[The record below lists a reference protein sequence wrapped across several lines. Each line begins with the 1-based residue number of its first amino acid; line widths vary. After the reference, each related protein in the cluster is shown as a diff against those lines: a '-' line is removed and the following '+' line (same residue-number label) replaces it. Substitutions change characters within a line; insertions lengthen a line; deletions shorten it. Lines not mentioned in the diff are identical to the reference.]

1 MNKNRYRV
9 VFNRA
14 RGALMVV
21 QENGR
26 ASHGSGSRDASAGVV
41 PAWLSLSPFALRH
54 VALAVLVAAGVV
66 PIWVNAQVVAGGA
79 HAPSVIQTQNGLQQV
94 NINRPGAS
102 GVSMNTYN
110 QFDVPKPG
118 IILNNSPINVQTQL
132 GGIIGGNP
140 NFQAGDAARLIV
152 NQVNSNNPSFIR
164 GKVEIGGAAAQLVI
178 ANQAG
183 LVVDGGGFLNTSR
196 ATLTTGNPN
205 FGPDGSLT
213 GFNVN
218 QGLISVVGAGL
229 DTANVDQVDLLARA
243 VQINAK
249 AYAKTL
255 NVVAGSNQVDYNTLN
270 ATPIAANGP
279 APTIAIDV
287 SQLGGMYANRVFLV
301 SSENGVGVAN
311 AGDIAAQAGDLTLQA
326 NGRLVLS
333 GHTNAAGNMSLSASG
348 GIQNSGVTYGK
359 QSVTITT
366 GADLTNSGALTAQ
379 QNLTANVGSLNST
392 GTLGA
397 GINVDSTVGTSGD
410 LNVTSSGQ
418 LTATGTNSAAGNAT
432 FTGSGVNLS
441 NSATAANGN
450 LALSATAGDMN
461 LAGSTV
467 SAKGAVNAQAS
478 GTVINDRGNLSSGA
492 GMTLGGGSLSNQGG
506 RANSQGP
513 LSVQM
518 AGTVSNQNGMLSSQ
532 STADVRG
539 SAIQNNAGLIQSAG
553 KQTIAGASIDNS
565 AGRLISLNADGLSVT
580 ATGALTN
587 AAGANVSGDPGGV
600 IGGKGDVTVQGN
612 TVTNSGSMS
621 ADANLHVIGQ
631 SVDNGNGA
639 LHAGQTTTVDAGN
652 HLSNAGG
659 RVEGQSAVLNGATL
673 DNSQGTVNAATVSL
687 NGTTLLNHG
696 GTVTQTGT
704 GPMTVAITDTLDN
717 SNNGLIQT
725 RSTDLSLTSTT
736 LINDN
741 GGTITHVGPGTL
753 TVGNGS
759 GTVSNKAGAI
769 ASNGRTVLQGKTIDN
784 SAGSAS
790 GQTGLSVNAA
800 DPITNLGGKL
810 TSNANVDVT
819 AGGALVN
826 DGGELGSKTAATTI
840 HSASLSNLNGKI
852 VSPTLTATVAG
863 LLDNSQNGDFE
874 ANQLALTA
882 ANLKNQGGHIS
893 QWQSGPTTLAVS
905 GTLDNSNGGV
915 IQTNST
921 DLTLAPA
928 VLDNSKG
935 TITHGG
941 TGTLTLTPGNGAGAL
956 QNTGGT
962 IGTNGQAIVK
972 AGSLDNG
979 SGVIAAKLG
988 LSATIAGAMNNTQG
1002 LMRSNAALSIIS
1014 NGALSNHQG
1023 HIEAG
1028 TPGDTSTLSIQAASI
1043 DNTDGAVHDFG
1054 TGKMTVQGG
1063 SQIVNSHAGG
1073 VDGMG
1078 QMTGQGDVTIG
1089 AASISNTQ
1097 GGQLMG
1103 ANLLIQ
1109 GATLD
1114 NSGGQVGNVANATG
1128 DVNVAMSGAVT
1139 NTNGSITSTRDL
1151 SVAASTLLGG
1161 GAYSAARDAAINLQ
1175 GDFTTTPQTQFN
1187 IGRDLTFTLP
1197 GTFANSANLQSVHN
1211 LTVNAGNIVNTG
1223 AMTAGS
1229 LLSTHSGDLT
1239 NYGAMVGGS
1248 VAIQASGTVS
1258 NLGPVALIGASDTSG
1273 LLEIVA
1279 HDIENRDDT
1288 TLGDSMPTTT
1298 IFGLGKVALAG
1309 GKDANG
1315 NYTNAAL
1322 INNSSAAIQ
1331 SGASM
1336 ELHAD
1341 KVTNTRRV
1349 MQTSGNTSQVDPALL
1364 QQLGISMS
1372 GCAAYYIAACSG
1384 QDVHWINLFHD
1395 PNYPDYDPAPIIA
1408 ALKLQPGGVFTVPPN
1423 GGQWNSGYQYTTYEG
1438 KATANTVTK
1447 LSPGAQIA
1455 SGGDL
1460 DASTV
1465 KTFQN
1470 YWSSVTAAG
1479 NIKQPA
1485 SLDMDG
1491 WGATGQQAPGVTVVY
1506 SGYYHYNNYDNSEH
1520 NWTLP
1525 FGDKPFVGGPGG
1537 YTQAAPADVRQY
1549 SLPDYRSTWGA
1560 NGTISGNGVS
1570 VNNTAANATIP
1581 SLGLLPGQA
1590 VPGLTIGT
1598 VSGNASGT
1606 QSGAAAI
1613 KGGTPTW
1620 VDPVIASATAV
1631 NVLSNL
1637 TIPQGGLYRP
1647 NSAPN
1652 PTYLIETNP
1661 AFTRMNNFLSS
1672 DYYLNQI
1679 GVNPLTTEKR
1689 LGDGFYEQQLV
1700 RNQVTQLTGKAVLGP
1715 YTDLQGMYQS
1725 LMLAGAELSKSLN
1738 LPLGMSLSAQQVAA
1752 LTTNVIIMQTET
1764 VGGQQVLVPVVY
1776 LAKADQQNA
1785 NGPLITAGNID
1796 LKNTQ
1801 VFTNS
1806 GTVKADTTLALQGKQ
1821 IDSAFGALQSGG
1833 LTSLDTTG
1841 NVDLTSANVKAGSL
1855 DLNAGNKLILDTA
1868 TQTTHQVSRD
1878 GATSDKTTLG
1888 PAANLN
1894 VAGDAS
1900 IKTGGDFQQNAGNL
1914 NVGGNLNA
1922 NIGGNWNLGVQQ
1934 TGEHKV
1940 VQRANGVSDTD
1951 LNSATGST
1959 ANVGGKS
1966 AIGVGGDLTAQG
1978 ARLDFGQG
1986 GTVAAK
1992 GNVTFGAASTTST
2005 INANS
2010 SGDQG
2015 NRSYAETRHGSD
2027 QALTGTTVKGGDTL
2041 NVVSGKDINVI
2052 GSTIDLKKGD
2062 ANLLA
2067 AGDVNVGAATET
2079 HVYNSRETHSRS
2091 GVVSGTKIASSQDAT
2106 STVANGSLISAD
2118 GVSIGSGKDINVQG
2132 STVVGTHDVALNAA
2146 HDVNITTSQD
2156 TSQSST
2162 TYQEQHS
2169 GLMSGGGLSFSV
2181 GNSKLAQQNQSSS
2194 VTNNASMVGSVDGNL
2209 TVNAGNTL
2217 HVKGSDLVAG
2227 KDVTGTAANIV
2238 VDSATDT
2245 THQAQQQQTSKS
2257 GLTVGLSGSVG
2268 DAINNAISETQ
2279 AARESAKDSNG
2290 RASALHSIAAAGDVA
2305 FGGLGAKALLDGAKG
2320 PQAPSIGV
2328 QVSVGSSHSSMQSS
2342 EDQTIQRGSSIN
2354 AGGNAK
2360 LIATGNGTPKDGNI
2374 TIAGSNVNAANVA
2387 LVANNQVNLVNTT
2400 DTDKTQSSNSSSG
2413 SSVGVSI
2420 GTNGIGVSA
2429 SMQRAHGDGNSDA
2442 AIQNNTHINASQTAT
2457 IVSGGDTNVIGA
2469 NVNANKVVADVGGN
2483 LNVAS
2488 VQDTTVSAAHQS
2500 SAGGGFTISQTGGGA
2515 SFSAQNGH
2523 ADGNY
2528 AGVKE
2533 QAGIQAGSGGFD
2545 VTVKGNTDLKGA
2557 YIGSTADASKNS
2569 LTTGTLTTSDIENHS
2584 HYSANSAGFSA
2595 GASVGVS
2602 TKAVG
2607 PSSVSGSGGVTP
2619 MVFQNDSGDQSATT
2633 KSAVSVGAINIT
2645 KPGEQTQD
2653 VANLNRDATNL
2664 NGTVSKTPDVQKMLS
2679 QQADT
2684 MNAAQAAG
2692 QTVSQGIGLYAD
2704 GKRKDAI
2711 DAAKAAYERGDLVA
2725 MQSYID
2731 QAKSWDEGGASRAGL
2746 QATGGALIGGL
2757 GGGSVLTAIGGAA
2770 GAGTSSLLA
2779 GQAEKI
2785 SKSVG
2790 DMTGSS
2796 LVGNIAANVAA
2807 TVGGA
2812 LVGGSAGA
2820 AMASNVEL
2828 YNAGNDPQKTDDRAT
2843 IAGLQGLLSRTA
2855 AMASD
2860 AKAGVWNGMVNVA
2873 GVIVNIPNGGPF
2885 ASPGDPGYVSLDG
2898 LKKPYKSGTSIGPD
2912 TEFLTPILATLGLG
2926 GKAAV
2931 GTDAGI
2937 TSADVATVGNG
2948 ALKNASGDLS
2958 AAANS
2963 ARNQPYGQGASASQ
2977 SPGTQGASSGSNI
2990 SASNGSSSPTT
3001 IVASNPVD
3009 LNAFDRLNVVDPA
3022 VGKFRPGEAGAAA
3035 ELENYLGGTL
3045 QRAPQGSSVDF
3056 VFSSGPNNG
3065 KTVDFMLTPDT
3076 VAQAAK
3082 INQFFDKNLN
3092 NFMNTLSDHAAAAD
3106 FVPLDSRF
3114 LSEANKTLLVKAI
3127 GNLPQKLQAKIILIK

>member
-26 ASHGSGSRDASAGVV
+26 ASHGSGSRDARAGVV

-432 FTGSGVNLS
+432 FTSSGVNLS

-450 LALSATAGDMN
+450 LALSATAGDVN

-621 ADANLHVIGQ
+621 ADATLHVIGQ

-800 DPITNLGGKL
+800 DSITNLGGKL

-882 ANLKNQGGHIS
+882 ANLKSQGGHIS

-1002 LMRSNAALSIIS
+1002 LMRSNAALSIIG

-1821 IDSAFGALQSGG
+1821 IDNAFGALQSGG

-1914 NVGGNLNA
+1914 SVGGNLNA

-1959 ANVGGKS
+1959 VNVGGKS

-2015 NRSYAETRHGSD
+2015 NRSYAETRHGAD

-2194 VTNNASMVGSVDGNL
+2194 VTNNASTVGSVDGNL

-2245 THQAQQQQTSKS
+2245 TRQAQQQQTSKS

-2528 AGVKE
+2528 AGVNE

-2545 VTVKGNTDLKGA
+2545 VTVRGNTDLKGA
-2557 YIGSTADASKNS
+2557 YIASTADASKNS

-2633 KSAVSVGAINIT
+2633 KSAVSAGTINIT

-2653 VANLNRDATNL
+2653 VANLNRDTTNL

-2692 QTVSQGIGLYAD
+2692 QTVSQAIGLYAD
-2704 GKRKDAI
+2704 HKR
-2711 DAAKAAYERGDLVA
+2711 DAALDAADKAYKAGDLA
-2725 MQSYID
+2725 GA
-2731 QAKSWDEGGASRAGL
+2731 QAALNEAKGWMEGGASRAEL
-2746 QATGGALIGGL
+2746 QMGGGALIGGL
-2757 GGGSVLTAIGGAA
+2757 GGGSALTAIGGAA
-2770 GAGTSSLLA
+2770 GAGMSSLLA
-2779 GQAEKI
+2779 NQAEKI

-2790 DMTGSS
+2790 DTTGSS

-2820 AMASNVEL
+2820 AMASNVQL
-2828 YNAGNDPQKTDDRAT
+2828 YNAGNDSNNQTSNDVFASLSKKVAQA
-2843 IAGLQGLLSRTA
+2843 IAMTA
-2855 AMASD
+2855 D
-2860 AKAGVWNGMVNVA
+2860 GKAGVWNGMVNVA
-2873 GVIVNIPNGGPF
+2873 GVIVNLPNGGPF

-2912 TEFLTPILATLGLG
+2912 AEFWTPVLATLGLG
-2926 GKAAV
+2926 GKAAA
-2931 GTDAGI
+2931 GTGATT
-2937 TSADVATVGNG
+2937 TSADAATVGNG
-2948 ALKNASGDLS
+2948 ALKTASGDLS
-2958 AAANS
+2958 AAGNA
-2963 ARNQPYGQGASASQ
+2963 ARTQPYGNGASASP
-2977 SPGTQGASSGSNI
+2977 SPGTATAGSSGANAQLPTANGGVAAAGTSSATNVGKVVI
-2990 SASNGSSSPTT
+2990 DGKIGGQLEARGWTQQEVQAVVNEGPVGTTMDNRSAGKTPDGLPRNDSASVYGSKSGY
-3001 IVASNPVD
+3001 VVVN
-3009 LNAFDRLNVVDPA
+3009 DRTGEVVQVSGKNDP
-3022 VGKFRPGEAGAAA
+3022 GWIP
-3035 ELENYLGGTL
+3035 
-3045 QRAPQGSSVDF
+3045 
-3056 VFSSGPNNG
+3056 
-3065 KTVDFMLTPDT
+3065 
-3076 VAQAAK
+3076 
-3082 INQFFDKNLN
+3082 
-3092 NFMNTLSDHAAAAD
+3092 
-3106 FVPLDSRF
+3106 DSR
-3114 LSEANKTLLVKAI
+3114 
-3127 GNLPQKLQAKIILIK
+3127 IKWK

>member
-450 LALSATAGDMN
+450 LALSATAGDVN

-478 GTVINDRGNLSSGA
+478 GTVVNDRGNLSSGA

-600 IGGKGDVTVQGN
+600 IGCKGDVTVQGN

-621 ADANLHVIGQ
+621 ADATLHVIGQ

-800 DPITNLGGKL
+800 DSITNLGGKL

-1002 LMRSNAALSIIS
+1002 LMRSNAALSIIG

-1914 NVGGNLNA
+1914 NVGGN
-1922 NIGGNWNLGVQQ
+1922 WNLGVQQ

-1959 ANVGGKS
+1959 VNVGGKS

-2027 QALTGTTVKGGDTL
+2027 QALTVTTVKGGDTL

-2194 VTNNASMVGSVDGNL
+2194 VTNNASTVGSVDGNL

-2227 KDVTGTAANIV
+2227 KDVTGMAANIV

-2257 GLTVGLSGSVG
+2257 GLTVGLSGSMG

-2528 AGVKE
+2528 AGVNE

-2545 VTVKGNTDLKGA
+2545 VTVRGNTDLKGA
-2557 YIGSTADASKNS
+2557 YIASTADASKNS

-2633 KSAVSVGAINIT
+2633 KSAVSAGTINIT

-2653 VANLNRDATNL
+2653 VANLNRDTTNL

-2692 QTVSQGIGLYAD
+2692 QTVSQAIGLYAD
-2704 GKRKDAI
+2704 HKR
-2711 DAAKAAYERGDLVA
+2711 DAALDAADKAYKAGDLA
-2725 MQSYID
+2725 GA
-2731 QAKSWDEGGASRAGL
+2731 QAALNEAKGWMEGGASRAEL
-2746 QATGGALIGGL
+2746 QMGGGALIGGL
-2757 GGGSVLTAIGGAA
+2757 GGGSALTAIGGAA
-2770 GAGTSSLLA
+2770 GAGMSSLLA
-2779 GQAEKI
+2779 NQAEKI

-2790 DMTGSS
+2790 DTTGSS

-2812 LVGGSAGA
+2812 LVGGSAGT
-2820 AMASNVEL
+2820 AMASNVQL
-2828 YNAGNDPQKTDDRAT
+2828 YNAGNDANNKDAQAKAT
-2843 IAGLQGLLSRTA
+2843 GLQGLINQA
-2855 AMASD
+2855 VA
-2860 AKAGVWNGMVNVA
+2860 AGVGAVNTVA
-2873 GVIVNIPNGGPF
+2873 GVRNAIGNAI
-2885 ASPGDPGYVSLDG
+2885 GD
-2898 LKKPYKSGTSIGPD
+2898 
-2912 TEFLTPILATLGLG
+2912 
-2926 GKAAV
+2926 AV
-2931 GTDAGI
+2931 D
-2937 TSADVATVGNG
+2937 
-2948 ALKNASGDLS
+2948 S
-2958 AAANS
+2958 AASQFGTLMKRDA
-2963 ARNQPYGQGASASQ
+2963 QDKMSQ
-2977 SPGTQGASSGSNI
+2977 SPAQLISQSVANGVNTVLGSKGGEPPIAGPGTVLVNSSMEQAANASLTGSRGAPSNAI
-2990 SASNGSSSPTT
+2990 LSNNGGDDANANANGATGNGPYSNLTDSSS
-3001 IVASNPVD
+3001 
-3009 LNAFDRLNVVDPA
+3009 
-3022 VGKFRPGEAGAAA
+3022 VGPGKNFTATQKKNIIEQNMA
-3035 ELENYLGGTL
+3035 
-3045 QRAPQGSSVDF
+3045 
-3056 VFSSGPNNG
+3056 NNG
-3065 KTVDFMLTPDT
+3065 GELR
-3076 VAQAAK
+3076 
-3082 INQFFDKNLN
+3082 
-3092 NFMNTLSDHAAAAD
+3092 SD
-3106 FVPLDSRF
+3106 LDG
-3114 LSEANKTLLVKAI
+3114 TLLVPASKS
-3127 GNLPQKLQAKIILIK
+3127 QKGVTPPPNEVQIDHIVAKNPADSSAPAGTNSYSNAQVLSREQNRDKSNKPPK

>member
-26 ASHGSGSRDASAGVV
+26 ASHGSGSRDARAGVV

-450 LALSATAGDMN
+450 LALSATAGDVN

-492 GMTLGGGSLSNQGG
+492 RMTLGGGSLSNQGG

-621 ADANLHVIGQ
+621 ADATLHVIGQ

-652 HLSNAGG
+652 HFSNAGG

-759 GTVSNKAGAI
+759 GTVSNKAGTI
-769 ASNGRTVLQGKTIDN
+769 ASNGQTVLQGKTIDN

-800 DPITNLGGKL
+800 DSITNLGGKL

-826 DGGELGSKTAATTI
+826 DGGELGSKTAATTM

-1175 GDFTTTPQTQFN
+1175 GDFTTPPQTQFN

-1821 IDSAFGALQSGG
+1821 IDNAFGALQSGG

-1914 NVGGNLNA
+1914 SVGGNLNA

-1959 ANVGGKS
+1959 VNVGGKS

-2194 VTNNASMVGSVDGNL
+2194 VTNNASTVGSVDGNL

-2633 KSAVSVGAINIT
+2633 KSAVSAGTINIT

-2653 VANLNRDATNL
+2653 VANLNRDTTNL
-2664 NGTVSKTPDVQKMLS
+2664 NGTVSKTPDVQNMLS

-2692 QTVSQGIGLYAD
+2692 QTVSQAIGLYAD
-2704 GKRKDAI
+2704 HKR
-2711 DAAKAAYERGDLVA
+2711 DAALDAADKAYKAGDLA
-2725 MQSYID
+2725 GA
-2731 QAKSWDEGGASRAGL
+2731 QAALNEAKGWMEGGASRAEL
-2746 QATGGALIGGL
+2746 QMGGGALIGGL
-2757 GGGSVLTAIGGAA
+2757 GGGSALTAIGGAA
-2770 GAGTSSLLA
+2770 GAGMSSLLA
-2779 GQAEKI
+2779 NQAEKI

-2790 DMTGSS
+2790 DTTGSS

-2820 AMASNVEL
+2820 AMASNVQL
-2828 YNAGNDPQKTDDRAT
+2828 YNAGNDSNNQTSNDVFASLSKKVAQA
-2843 IAGLQGLLSRTA
+2843 IAMTA
-2855 AMASD
+2855 D
-2860 AKAGVWNGMVNVA
+2860 GKAGVWNGMVNVA
-2873 GVIVNIPNGGPF
+2873 GVIVNLPNGGPF

-2912 TEFLTPILATLGLG
+2912 AEFWTPVLATLGLG
-2926 GKAAV
+2926 GKAAA
-2931 GTDAGI
+2931 GTGATT
-2937 TSADVATVGNG
+2937 TSADAATVGNG
-2948 ALKNASGDLS
+2948 ALKTASGDLS
-2958 AAANS
+2958 AAGNA
-2963 ARNQPYGQGASASQ
+2963 ARTQPYGNGASASP
-2977 SPGTQGASSGSNI
+2977 SPGTATAGSSGANAQLPTANGGVAAAGTSSATNVGKVVI
-2990 SASNGSSSPTT
+2990 DGKIGGQLEARGWTQQEVQAVVNEGPVGTTMDNRSAGKTPDGLPRNDSASVYGSKSGY
-3001 IVASNPVD
+3001 VVVN
-3009 LNAFDRLNVVDPA
+3009 DRTGEVVQVSGKNDP
-3022 VGKFRPGEAGAAA
+3022 GWIP
-3035 ELENYLGGTL
+3035 
-3045 QRAPQGSSVDF
+3045 
-3056 VFSSGPNNG
+3056 
-3065 KTVDFMLTPDT
+3065 
-3076 VAQAAK
+3076 
-3082 INQFFDKNLN
+3082 
-3092 NFMNTLSDHAAAAD
+3092 
-3106 FVPLDSRF
+3106 DSR
-3114 LSEANKTLLVKAI
+3114 
-3127 GNLPQKLQAKIILIK
+3127 IKWK

>member
-26 ASHGSGSRDASAGVV
+26 ASHGSGSRDARAGVV

-94 NINRPGAS
+94 NINRPGSS

-333 GHTNAAGNMSLSASG
+333 GHTNAASNMSLSASG

-450 LALSATAGDMN
+450 LALTATAGDVN

-800 DPITNLGGKL
+800 DSITNLGGKL

-1002 LMRSNAALSIIS
+1002 LMRSNAALSIIG

-1273 LLEIVA
+1273 LLEILA

-1288 TLGDSMPTTT
+1288 TLGDSMPTAT
-1298 IFGLGKVALAG
+1298 IFGLGKVTLAG
-1309 GKDANG
+1309 GKDASG

-1821 IDSAFGALQSGG
+1821 IDNAFGALQSGG

-1914 NVGGNLNA
+1914 SVGGNLNA

-1959 ANVGGKS
+1959 VNVGGKS

-2015 NRSYAETRHGSD
+2015 NRSYAETRHGAD

-2194 VTNNASMVGSVDGNL
+2194 VTNNASTVGSVDGNL

-2245 THQAQQQQTSKS
+2245 TRQAQQQQTSKS

-2528 AGVKE
+2528 AGVNE

-2545 VTVKGNTDLKGA
+2545 VTVRGNTDLKGA
-2557 YIGSTADASKNS
+2557 YIASTADASKNS

-2633 KSAVSVGAINIT
+2633 KSAVSAGTINIT

-2653 VANLNRDATNL
+2653 VANLNRDTTNL

-2692 QTVSQGIGLYAD
+2692 QTVSQAIGLYAD
-2704 GKRKDAI
+2704 HKR
-2711 DAAKAAYERGDLVA
+2711 DAALDAADKAYKAGDLA
-2725 MQSYID
+2725 GA
-2731 QAKSWDEGGASRAGL
+2731 QAALNEAKGWMEGGASRAEL
-2746 QATGGALIGGL
+2746 QMGGGALIGGL
-2757 GGGSVLTAIGGAA
+2757 GGGSALTAIGGAA
-2770 GAGTSSLLA
+2770 GAGMSSLLA
-2779 GQAEKI
+2779 NQAEKI

-2790 DMTGSS
+2790 DTTGSS

-2820 AMASNVEL
+2820 AMASNVQL
-2828 YNAGNDPQKTDDRAT
+2828 YNAGNDSNNQTSNDVFASLSKKVAQA
-2843 IAGLQGLLSRTA
+2843 IAMTA
-2855 AMASD
+2855 D
-2860 AKAGVWNGMVNVA
+2860 GKAGVWNGMVNVA
-2873 GVIVNIPNGGPF
+2873 GVIVNLPNGGPF

-2912 TEFLTPILATLGLG
+2912 AEFWTPVLATLGLG
-2926 GKAAV
+2926 GKAAA
-2931 GTDAGI
+2931 GTGATT
-2937 TSADVATVGNG
+2937 TSADAATVGNG
-2948 ALKNASGDLS
+2948 ALKTASGDLS
-2958 AAANS
+2958 AAGNA
-2963 ARNQPYGQGASASQ
+2963 ARTQPYGNGASASP
-2977 SPGTQGASSGSNI
+2977 SPGTATAGSSGANAQLPTANGGVAAAGTSSATNVGKVVI
-2990 SASNGSSSPTT
+2990 DGKIGGQLEARGWTQQEVQAVVNEGPVGTTMDNRSAGKTPDGLPRNDSASVYGSKSGY
-3001 IVASNPVD
+3001 VVVN
-3009 LNAFDRLNVVDPA
+3009 DRTGEVVQVSGKNDP
-3022 VGKFRPGEAGAAA
+3022 GWIP
-3035 ELENYLGGTL
+3035 
-3045 QRAPQGSSVDF
+3045 
-3056 VFSSGPNNG
+3056 
-3065 KTVDFMLTPDT
+3065 
-3076 VAQAAK
+3076 
-3082 INQFFDKNLN
+3082 
-3092 NFMNTLSDHAAAAD
+3092 
-3106 FVPLDSRF
+3106 DSR
-3114 LSEANKTLLVKAI
+3114 
-3127 GNLPQKLQAKIILIK
+3127 IKWK

>member
-26 ASHGSGSRDASAGVV
+26 ASHGSGSRDARAGVV

-432 FTGSGVNLS
+432 FTSSGVNLS

-450 LALSATAGDMN
+450 LALSATAGDVN

-621 ADANLHVIGQ
+621 ADATLHVIGQ

-800 DPITNLGGKL
+800 DSITNLGGKL

-1002 LMRSNAALSIIS
+1002 LMRSNAALSIIG

-1821 IDSAFGALQSGG
+1821 IDNAFGALQSGG
-1833 LTSLDTTG
+1833 LMSLDTTG

-1914 NVGGNLNA
+1914 SVGGNLNA

-1959 ANVGGKS
+1959 VNVGGKS

-2027 QALTGTTVKGGDTL
+2027 QALTVTTVKGGDTL

-2194 VTNNASMVGSVDGNL
+2194 VTNNASTVGSVDGNL

-2227 KDVTGTAANIV
+2227 KDVTGMAANIV

-2257 GLTVGLSGSVG
+2257 GLTVGLSGSMG

-2633 KSAVSVGAINIT
+2633 KSAVSAGTINIT

-2653 VANLNRDATNL
+2653 VANLNRDTTNL

-2692 QTVSQGIGLYAD
+2692 QTVSQAIGLYAD
-2704 GKRKDAI
+2704 HKR
-2711 DAAKAAYERGDLVA
+2711 DAALDAADKAYKAGDLA
-2725 MQSYID
+2725 GA
-2731 QAKSWDEGGASRAGL
+2731 QAALNEAKGWMEGGASRAEL
-2746 QATGGALIGGL
+2746 QMGGGALIGGL
-2757 GGGSVLTAIGGAA
+2757 GGGSALTAIGGAA

-2779 GQAEKI
+2779 NQAEKI

-2790 DMTGSS
+2790 DTTGSS

-2820 AMASNVEL
+2820 AMASNVQL
-2828 YNAGNDPQKTDDRAT
+2828 YNAGNDSNNQTSNDVFASLSKKVAQA
-2843 IAGLQGLLSRTA
+2843 IAMTA
-2855 AMASD
+2855 D
-2860 AKAGVWNGMVNVA
+2860 GKAGVWNGMVNVA
-2873 GVIVNIPNGGPF
+2873 GVIVNLPNGGPF

-2912 TEFLTPILATLGLG
+2912 AEFWTPVLATLGLG
-2926 GKAAV
+2926 GKAAA
-2931 GTDAGI
+2931 GTGATT
-2937 TSADVATVGNG
+2937 TSADAATVGNG
-2948 ALKNASGDLS
+2948 ALKTASGDLS
-2958 AAANS
+2958 AAGNA
-2963 ARNQPYGQGASASQ
+2963 ARTQPYGNGASASP
-2977 SPGTQGASSGSNI
+2977 SPGTATAGSSGANAQLPTANGGVAAAGTSSATNVGKVVI
-2990 SASNGSSSPTT
+2990 DGKIGGQLEARGWTQQEVQAVVNEGPVGTTMDNRSAGKTPDGLPRNDSASVYGSKSGY
-3001 IVASNPVD
+3001 VVVN
-3009 LNAFDRLNVVDPA
+3009 DRTGEVVQVSGKNDP
-3022 VGKFRPGEAGAAA
+3022 GWIP
-3035 ELENYLGGTL
+3035 
-3045 QRAPQGSSVDF
+3045 
-3056 VFSSGPNNG
+3056 
-3065 KTVDFMLTPDT
+3065 
-3076 VAQAAK
+3076 
-3082 INQFFDKNLN
+3082 
-3092 NFMNTLSDHAAAAD
+3092 
-3106 FVPLDSRF
+3106 DSR
-3114 LSEANKTLLVKAI
+3114 
-3127 GNLPQKLQAKIILIK
+3127 IKWK

>member
-26 ASHGSGSRDASAGVV
+26 ASHGSGSRDARAGVV

-450 LALSATAGDMN
+450 LALTATAGDVN

-478 GTVINDRGNLSSGA
+478 GTVVNDRGNLSSGA

-621 ADANLHVIGQ
+621 ADATLHVIGQ

-800 DPITNLGGKL
+800 DSITNLGGKL

-1372 GCAAYYIAACSG
+1372 GCAAYYIEACSG

-1821 IDSAFGALQSGG
+1821 IDNAFGALQSGG

-1914 NVGGNLNA
+1914 SVGGNLNA

-1959 ANVGGKS
+1959 VNVGGKS

-2027 QALTGTTVKGGDTL
+2027 QALTVTTVKGGDTL

-2194 VTNNASMVGSVDGNL
+2194 VTNNASTVGSVDGNL

-2227 KDVTGTAANIV
+2227 KDVTGMAANIV

-2257 GLTVGLSGSVG
+2257 GLTVGLSGSMG

-2528 AGVKE
+2528 AGVNE

-2557 YIGSTADASKNS
+2557 YIASTADASKNS

-2633 KSAVSVGAINIT
+2633 KSAVSAGTINIT

-2653 VANLNRDATNL
+2653 VANLNRDTTNL

-2692 QTVSQGIGLYAD
+2692 QTVSQAIGLYAD
-2704 GKRKDAI
+2704 HKR
-2711 DAAKAAYERGDLVA
+2711 DAALDAADKAYKAGDLA
-2725 MQSYID
+2725 GA
-2731 QAKSWDEGGASRAGL
+2731 QAALNEAKGWMEGGASRAEL
-2746 QATGGALIGGL
+2746 QMGGGALIGGL
-2757 GGGSVLTAIGGAA
+2757 GGGSALTAIGGAA

-2779 GQAEKI
+2779 NQAEKI

-2790 DMTGSS
+2790 DTTGSS

-2820 AMASNVEL
+2820 AMASNVQL
-2828 YNAGNDPQKTDDRAT
+2828 YNAGNDSNNQTSNDVFASLSKKVAQA
-2843 IAGLQGLLSRTA
+2843 IAMTA
-2855 AMASD
+2855 D
-2860 AKAGVWNGMVNVA
+2860 GKAGVWNGMVNVA
-2873 GVIVNIPNGGPF
+2873 GVIVNLPNGGPF

-2912 TEFLTPILATLGLG
+2912 AEFWTPVLATLGLG
-2926 GKAAV
+2926 GKAAA
-2931 GTDAGI
+2931 GTGATT
-2937 TSADVATVGNG
+2937 TSADAATVGNG
-2948 ALKNASGDLS
+2948 ALKTASGDLS
-2958 AAANS
+2958 AAGNA
-2963 ARNQPYGQGASASQ
+2963 ARTQPYGNGASASP
-2977 SPGTQGASSGSNI
+2977 SPGTATAGSSGANAQLPTANGGVAAAGTSSATNVGKVVI
-2990 SASNGSSSPTT
+2990 DGKIGGQLEARGWTQQEVQAVVNEGPVGTTMDNRSAGKTPDGLPRNDSASVYGSKSGY
-3001 IVASNPVD
+3001 VVVN
-3009 LNAFDRLNVVDPA
+3009 DRTGEVVQVSGKNDP
-3022 VGKFRPGEAGAAA
+3022 GWIP
-3035 ELENYLGGTL
+3035 
-3045 QRAPQGSSVDF
+3045 
-3056 VFSSGPNNG
+3056 
-3065 KTVDFMLTPDT
+3065 
-3076 VAQAAK
+3076 
-3082 INQFFDKNLN
+3082 
-3092 NFMNTLSDHAAAAD
+3092 
-3106 FVPLDSRF
+3106 DSR
-3114 LSEANKTLLVKAI
+3114 
-3127 GNLPQKLQAKIILIK
+3127 IKWK

>member
-366 GADLTNSGALTAQ
+366 GTDLTNSGALTAQ

-432 FTGSGVNLS
+432 FTGSGINLS

-450 LALSATAGDMN
+450 LALSATAGDVN

-753 TVGNGS
+753 MVGNGS

-800 DPITNLGGKL
+800 DSITNLGGKL

-1002 LMRSNAALSIIS
+1002 LMRSNAALSIIG

-1821 IDSAFGALQSGG
+1821 IDNAFGALQSGG

-1914 NVGGNLNA
+1914 SVGGNLNA

-1959 ANVGGKS
+1959 VNVGGKS

-2015 NRSYAETRHGSD
+2015 NRSYAETRHGAD

-2194 VTNNASMVGSVDGNL
+2194 VTNNASTVGSVDGNL

-2245 THQAQQQQTSKS
+2245 TRQAQQQQTSKS

-2528 AGVKE
+2528 AGVNE

-2545 VTVKGNTDLKGA
+2545 VTVRGNTDLKGA
-2557 YIGSTADASKNS
+2557 YIASTADASKNS

-2633 KSAVSVGAINIT
+2633 KSAVSAGTINIT

-2653 VANLNRDATNL
+2653 VANLNRDTTNL

-2692 QTVSQGIGLYAD
+2692 QTVSQAIGLYAD
-2704 GKRKDAI
+2704 HKR
-2711 DAAKAAYERGDLVA
+2711 DAALDAADKAYKAGDLA
-2725 MQSYID
+2725 GA
-2731 QAKSWDEGGASRAGL
+2731 QAALNEAKGWMEGGASRAEL
-2746 QATGGALIGGL
+2746 QMGGGALIGGL
-2757 GGGSVLTAIGGAA
+2757 GGGSALTAIGGAA
-2770 GAGTSSLLA
+2770 GAGMSSLLA
-2779 GQAEKI
+2779 NQAEKI

-2790 DMTGSS
+2790 DTTGSS

-2820 AMASNVEL
+2820 AMASNVQL
-2828 YNAGNDPQKTDDRAT
+2828 YNAGNDSNNQTSNDVFASLSKKVAQA
-2843 IAGLQGLLSRTA
+2843 IAMTA
-2855 AMASD
+2855 D
-2860 AKAGVWNGMVNVA
+2860 GKAGVWNGMVNVA
-2873 GVIVNIPNGGPF
+2873 GVIVNLPNGGPF

-2912 TEFLTPILATLGLG
+2912 AEFWTPVLATLGLG
-2926 GKAAV
+2926 GKAAA
-2931 GTDAGI
+2931 GTGATT
-2937 TSADVATVGNG
+2937 TSADAATVGNG
-2948 ALKNASGDLS
+2948 ALKTASGDLS
-2958 AAANS
+2958 AAGNA
-2963 ARNQPYGQGASASQ
+2963 ARTQPYGNGASASP
-2977 SPGTQGASSGSNI
+2977 SPGTATAGSSGANAQLPTANGGVAAAGTSSATNVGKVVI
-2990 SASNGSSSPTT
+2990 DGKIGGQLEARGWTQQEVQAVVNEGPVGTTMDNRSAGKTPDGLPRNDSASVYGSKSGY
-3001 IVASNPVD
+3001 VVVN
-3009 LNAFDRLNVVDPA
+3009 DRTGEVVQVSGKNDP
-3022 VGKFRPGEAGAAA
+3022 GWIP
-3035 ELENYLGGTL
+3035 
-3045 QRAPQGSSVDF
+3045 
-3056 VFSSGPNNG
+3056 
-3065 KTVDFMLTPDT
+3065 
-3076 VAQAAK
+3076 
-3082 INQFFDKNLN
+3082 
-3092 NFMNTLSDHAAAAD
+3092 
-3106 FVPLDSRF
+3106 DSR
-3114 LSEANKTLLVKAI
+3114 
-3127 GNLPQKLQAKIILIK
+3127 IKWK

>member
-94 NINRPGAS
+94 NINRPGSS

-450 LALSATAGDMN
+450 LALSATAGDVN

-478 GTVINDRGNLSSGA
+478 GTVVNDRGNLSSGA

-800 DPITNLGGKL
+800 DSITNLGGKL

-1002 LMRSNAALSIIS
+1002 LMRSNAALSIIG

-1821 IDSAFGALQSGG
+1821 IDNAFGALQSGG
-1833 LTSLDTTG
+1833 LMSLDTTG

-1914 NVGGNLNA
+1914 SVGGNLNA

-1959 ANVGGKS
+1959 VNVGGKS

-2027 QALTGTTVKGGDTL
+2027 QALTVTTVKGGDTL

-2194 VTNNASMVGSVDGNL
+2194 VTNNASTVGSVDGNL

-2227 KDVTGTAANIV
+2227 KDVTGMAANIV

-2257 GLTVGLSGSVG
+2257 GLTVGLSGSMG

-2633 KSAVSVGAINIT
+2633 KSAVSAGTINIT

-2653 VANLNRDATNL
+2653 VANLNRDTTNL

-2692 QTVSQGIGLYAD
+2692 QTVSQAIGLYAD
-2704 GKRKDAI
+2704 YKR
-2711 DAAKAAYERGDLVA
+2711 DAALDAADKAYKAGDLA
-2725 MQSYID
+2725 GA
-2731 QAKSWDEGGASRAGL
+2731 QAALNEAKGWMEGGASRAEL
-2746 QATGGALIGGL
+2746 QMGGGALIGGL
-2757 GGGSVLTAIGGAA
+2757 GGGSALTAIGGAA

-2779 GQAEKI
+2779 NQAEKI

-2790 DMTGSS
+2790 DTTGSS

-2820 AMASNVEL
+2820 AMASNVQL
-2828 YNAGNDPQKTDDRAT
+2828 YNAGNDSNNQTSNDVFASLSKKVAQA
-2843 IAGLQGLLSRTA
+2843 IAMTA
-2855 AMASD
+2855 D
-2860 AKAGVWNGMVNVA
+2860 GKAGVWNGMVNVA
-2873 GVIVNIPNGGPF
+2873 GVIVNLPNGGPF

-2912 TEFLTPILATLGLG
+2912 AEFWTPVLATLGLG
-2926 GKAAV
+2926 GKAAA
-2931 GTDAGI
+2931 GTGATT
-2937 TSADVATVGNG
+2937 TSADAATVGNG
-2948 ALKNASGDLS
+2948 ALKTASGDLS
-2958 AAANS
+2958 AAGNA
-2963 ARNQPYGQGASASQ
+2963 ARTQPYGNGASASP
-2977 SPGTQGASSGSNI
+2977 SPGTATAGSSGANAQLPTANGGVAAAGTSSATNVGKVVI
-2990 SASNGSSSPTT
+2990 DGKIGGQLEARGWTQQEVQAVVNEGPVGTTMDNRSAGKTPDGLPRNDSASVYGSKSGYVVVNDRTGEVVQVSGK
-3001 IVASNPVD
+3001 NDPVWI
-3009 LNAFDRLNVVDPA
+3009 P
-3022 VGKFRPGEAGAAA
+3022 
-3035 ELENYLGGTL
+3035 
-3045 QRAPQGSSVDF
+3045 
-3056 VFSSGPNNG
+3056 
-3065 KTVDFMLTPDT
+3065 
-3076 VAQAAK
+3076 
-3082 INQFFDKNLN
+3082 
-3092 NFMNTLSDHAAAAD
+3092 
-3106 FVPLDSRF
+3106 DSR
-3114 LSEANKTLLVKAI
+3114 
-3127 GNLPQKLQAKIILIK
+3127 IKWK

>member
-366 GADLTNSGALTAQ
+366 GTDLTNSGALTAQ

-397 GINVDSTVGTSGD
+397 GINVDSTVSTSGD

-432 FTGSGVNLS
+432 FTGSGINLS

-450 LALSATAGDMN
+450 LALSATAGDVN

-532 STADVRG
+532 STAHVRG

-753 TVGNGS
+753 MVGNGS

-800 DPITNLGGKL
+800 DSITNLGGKL

-1002 LMRSNAALSIIS
+1002 LMRSNAALSIIG

-1821 IDSAFGALQSGG
+1821 IDNAFGALQSGG

-1914 NVGGNLNA
+1914 SVGGNLNA

-1959 ANVGGKS
+1959 VNVGGKS

-2015 NRSYAETRHGSD
+2015 NRSYAETRHGAD

-2194 VTNNASMVGSVDGNL
+2194 VTNNASTVGSVDGNL

-2245 THQAQQQQTSKS
+2245 TRQAQQQQTSKS

-2528 AGVKE
+2528 AGVNE

-2545 VTVKGNTDLKGA
+2545 VTVRGNTDLKGA
-2557 YIGSTADASKNS
+2557 YIASTADASKNS

-2633 KSAVSVGAINIT
+2633 KSAVSAGTINIT

-2653 VANLNRDATNL
+2653 VANLNRDTTNL

-2692 QTVSQGIGLYAD
+2692 QTVSQAIGLYAD
-2704 GKRKDAI
+2704 HKR
-2711 DAAKAAYERGDLVA
+2711 DAALDAADKAYKAGDLA
-2725 MQSYID
+2725 GA
-2731 QAKSWDEGGASRAGL
+2731 QAALNEAKGWMEGGASRAEL
-2746 QATGGALIGGL
+2746 QMGGGALIGGL
-2757 GGGSVLTAIGGAA
+2757 GGGSALTAIGGAA
-2770 GAGTSSLLA
+2770 GAGMSSLLA
-2779 GQAEKI
+2779 NQAEKI

-2790 DMTGSS
+2790 DTTGSS

-2820 AMASNVEL
+2820 AMASNVQL
-2828 YNAGNDPQKTDDRAT
+2828 YNAGNDSNNQTSNDVFASLSKKVAQA
-2843 IAGLQGLLSRTA
+2843 IAMTA
-2855 AMASD
+2855 D
-2860 AKAGVWNGMVNVA
+2860 GKAGVWNGMVNVA
-2873 GVIVNIPNGGPF
+2873 GVIVNLPNGGPF

-2912 TEFLTPILATLGLG
+2912 AEFWTPVLATLGLG
-2926 GKAAV
+2926 GKAAA
-2931 GTDAGI
+2931 GTGATT
-2937 TSADVATVGNG
+2937 TSADAATVGNG
-2948 ALKNASGDLS
+2948 ALKTASGDLS
-2958 AAANS
+2958 AAGNA
-2963 ARNQPYGQGASASQ
+2963 ARTQPYGNGASASP
-2977 SPGTQGASSGSNI
+2977 SPGTATAGSSGANAQLPTANGGVAAAGTSSATNVGKVVI
-2990 SASNGSSSPTT
+2990 DGKIGGQLEARGWTQQEVQAVVNEGPVGTTMDNRSAGKTPDGLPRNDSASVYGSKSGY
-3001 IVASNPVD
+3001 VVVN
-3009 LNAFDRLNVVDPA
+3009 DRTGEVVQVSGKNDP
-3022 VGKFRPGEAGAAA
+3022 GWIP
-3035 ELENYLGGTL
+3035 
-3045 QRAPQGSSVDF
+3045 
-3056 VFSSGPNNG
+3056 
-3065 KTVDFMLTPDT
+3065 
-3076 VAQAAK
+3076 
-3082 INQFFDKNLN
+3082 
-3092 NFMNTLSDHAAAAD
+3092 
-3106 FVPLDSRF
+3106 DSR
-3114 LSEANKTLLVKAI
+3114 
-3127 GNLPQKLQAKIILIK
+3127 IKWK

>member
-26 ASHGSGSRDASAGVV
+26 ASHGSGSRDARAGVV

-359 QSVTITT
+359 QSVTINT
-366 GADLTNSGALTAQ
+366 GADLINSGALTAQ

-397 GINVDSTVGTSGD
+397 GINADSTVGTSGD
-410 LNVTSSGQ
+410 LSVTGSGQ
-418 LTATGTNSAAGNAT
+418 VTATGTNSAAGNTT
-432 FTGSGVNLS
+432 FTGSGVDLS

-450 LALSATAGDMN
+450 LSVTATAGDAN

-467 SAKGAVNAQAS
+467 SAKGAVKAS
-478 GTVINDRGNLSSGA
+478 ATGTVINDQGNLSSGSD
-492 GMTLGGGSLSNQGG
+492 MTLSGGNLSNQGG

-565 AGRLISLNADGLSVT
+565 AGRLISLNADGLSVM

-587 AAGANVSGDPGGV
+587 AVGANVSGDPGGV

-621 ADANLHVIGQ
+621 ADANLRVIGQ
-631 SVDNGNGA
+631 RVDNGNGT

-652 HLSNAGG
+652 HFSNAGG
-659 RVEGQSAVLNGATL
+659 RVEGQSAVLNGTTL
-673 DNSQGTVNAATVSL
+673 DNSQGTVNATAVSL
-687 NGTTLLNHG
+687 NGSTLLNHG

-725 RSTDLSLTSTT
+725 RSTDLSLTPAA

-741 GGTITHVGPGTL
+741 GGTITHVGTGTL

-759 GTVSNKAGAI
+759 GTISNKAGTI
-769 ASNGRTVLQGKTIDN
+769 ASNGQTVLQGKTIDN

-790 GQTGLSVNAA
+790 GQTGLSVNAS
-800 DPITNLGGKL
+800 DSITNLSGKL

-826 DGGELGSKTAATTI
+826 DGGELGSKTATTTI
-840 HSASLSNLNGKI
+840 HSASLSNLSGKI
-852 VSPTLTATVAG
+852 ASPTLTATVAG
-863 LLDNSQNGDFE
+863 LIDNSQNGDIE
-874 ANQLALTA
+874 GNQLALTA

-956 QNTGGT
+956 QNIGGT

-972 AGSLDNG
+972 TGSLDNG

-1821 IDSAFGALQSGG
+1821 IDNAFGALQSGG
-1833 LTSLDTTG
+1833 LMSLDTTG

-1959 ANVGGKS
+1959 VNVGGKS

-2015 NRSYAETRHGSD
+2015 NRSYAETRHGAD

-2052 GSTIDLKKGD
+2052 GSTIGLKKGD

-2194 VTNNASMVGSVDGNL
+2194 VTNNASTVGSVDGNL

-2245 THQAQQQQTSKS
+2245 TRQAQQQQTSKS

-2528 AGVKE
+2528 AGVNE

-2557 YIGSTADASKNS
+2557 YIASTADASKNS

-2633 KSAVSVGAINIT
+2633 KSAVSAGTINIT

-2653 VANLNRDATNL
+2653 VANLNRDTTNL
-2664 NGTVSKTPDVQKMLS
+2664 NGTVSKTPDVQNMLS

-2692 QTVSQGIGLYAD
+2692 QTVSQAIGLYAD
-2704 GKRKDAI
+2704 HKR
-2711 DAAKAAYERGDLVA
+2711 DAALDAADKAYKAGDLA
-2725 MQSYID
+2725 GA
-2731 QAKSWDEGGASRAGL
+2731 QAALNEAKGWMEGGASRAEL
-2746 QATGGALIGGL
+2746 QMGGGALIGGL
-2757 GGGSVLTAIGGAA
+2757 GGGSALTAIGGAA
-2770 GAGTSSLLA
+2770 GAGMSSLLA
-2779 GQAEKI
+2779 NQAEKI

-2790 DMTGSS
+2790 DTTGSS

-2820 AMASNVEL
+2820 AMASNVQL
-2828 YNAGNDPQKTDDRAT
+2828 YNAGNDSNNQTSNDVFASLSKKVAQA
-2843 IAGLQGLLSRTA
+2843 IAMTA
-2855 AMASD
+2855 D
-2860 AKAGVWNGMVNVA
+2860 GKAGVWNGMVNVA
-2873 GVIVNIPNGGPF
+2873 GVIVNLPNGGPF

-2912 TEFLTPILATLGLG
+2912 AEFWTPVLATLGLG
-2926 GKAAV
+2926 GKAAA
-2931 GTDAGI
+2931 GTGATT
-2937 TSADVATVGNG
+2937 TSADAATVGNG
-2948 ALKNASGDLS
+2948 ALKTASGDLS
-2958 AAANS
+2958 AAGNA
-2963 ARNQPYGQGASASQ
+2963 ARTQPYGNGASASP
-2977 SPGTQGASSGSNI
+2977 SPGTATAGSSGANAQLPTANGGVAAAGTSSATNVGKVVI
-2990 SASNGSSSPTT
+2990 DGKIGGQLEARGWTQQEVQAVVNEGPVGTTMDNRSAGKTPDGLPRNDSASVYGSKSGY
-3001 IVASNPVD
+3001 VVVN
-3009 LNAFDRLNVVDPA
+3009 DRTGEVVQVSGKNDP
-3022 VGKFRPGEAGAAA
+3022 GWIP
-3035 ELENYLGGTL
+3035 
-3045 QRAPQGSSVDF
+3045 
-3056 VFSSGPNNG
+3056 
-3065 KTVDFMLTPDT
+3065 
-3076 VAQAAK
+3076 
-3082 INQFFDKNLN
+3082 
-3092 NFMNTLSDHAAAAD
+3092 
-3106 FVPLDSRF
+3106 DSR
-3114 LSEANKTLLVKAI
+3114 
-3127 GNLPQKLQAKIILIK
+3127 IKWK

>member
-94 NINRPGAS
+94 NINRPGSS

-450 LALSATAGDMN
+450 LALTATAGDVN

-478 GTVINDRGNLSSGA
+478 GTVVNDRGNLSSGA

-800 DPITNLGGKL
+800 DSITNLGGKL

-1002 LMRSNAALSIIS
+1002 LMRSNAALSIIG

-1455 SGGDL
+1455 LGGDL

-1821 IDSAFGALQSGG
+1821 IDNAFGALQSGG
-1833 LTSLDTTG
+1833 LMSLDTTG

-1914 NVGGNLNA
+1914 SVGGNLNA

-1959 ANVGGKS
+1959 VNVGGKS

-2027 QALTGTTVKGGDTL
+2027 QALTVTTVKGGDTL

-2194 VTNNASMVGSVDGNL
+2194 VTNNASTVGSVDGNL

-2217 HVKGSDLVAG
+2217 HVQASDLVAG

-2245 THQAQQQQTSKS
+2245 THQSQQQQTSKS

-2387 LVANNQVNLVNTT
+2387 LIANNQVNLVNTT

-2633 KSAVSVGAINIT
+2633 KSAVSAGTINIT

-2692 QTVSQGIGLYAD
+2692 QTVSQAIGLYAD
-2704 GKRKDAI
+2704 YKR
-2711 DAAKAAYERGDLVA
+2711 DAALDAADKAYKAGDLA
-2725 MQSYID
+2725 GA
-2731 QAKSWDEGGASRAGL
+2731 QAALNEAKGWMEGGASRAEL
-2746 QATGGALIGGL
+2746 QMGGGALIGGL
-2757 GGGSVLTAIGGAA
+2757 GGGSALTAIGGAA

-2779 GQAEKI
+2779 NQAEKI

-2790 DMTGSS
+2790 DTTGSS

-2820 AMASNVEL
+2820 AMASNVQL
-2828 YNAGNDPQKTDDRAT
+2828 YNAGNDSNNQTSNDVFASLSKKVAQA
-2843 IAGLQGLLSRTA
+2843 IAMTA
-2855 AMASD
+2855 D
-2860 AKAGVWNGMVNVA
+2860 GKAGVWNGMVNVA
-2873 GVIVNIPNGGPF
+2873 GVIVNLPNGGPF

-2912 TEFLTPILATLGLG
+2912 AEFWTPVLATLGLG
-2926 GKAAV
+2926 GKAAA
-2931 GTDAGI
+2931 GTGATT
-2937 TSADVATVGNG
+2937 TSADAATVGNG
-2948 ALKNASGDLS
+2948 ALKTASGDLS
-2958 AAANS
+2958 AAGNA
-2963 ARNQPYGQGASASQ
+2963 ARTQPYGNGASASP
-2977 SPGTQGASSGSNI
+2977 SPGTATAGSSGANAQLPTANGGVAAAGTSSATNVGKVVI
-2990 SASNGSSSPTT
+2990 DGKIGGQLEARGWTQQEVQAVVNEGPVGTTMDNRSAGKTPDGLPRNDSASVYGSKSGYVVVNDRTGEVVQVSGK
-3001 IVASNPVD
+3001 NDPVWI
-3009 LNAFDRLNVVDPA
+3009 P
-3022 VGKFRPGEAGAAA
+3022 
-3035 ELENYLGGTL
+3035 
-3045 QRAPQGSSVDF
+3045 
-3056 VFSSGPNNG
+3056 
-3065 KTVDFMLTPDT
+3065 
-3076 VAQAAK
+3076 
-3082 INQFFDKNLN
+3082 
-3092 NFMNTLSDHAAAAD
+3092 
-3106 FVPLDSRF
+3106 DSR
-3114 LSEANKTLLVKAI
+3114 
-3127 GNLPQKLQAKIILIK
+3127 IKWK

>member
-366 GADLTNSGALTAQ
+366 GTDLTNSGALTAQ

-450 LALSATAGDMN
+450 LALTATAGDVN

-784 SAGSAS
+784 SAGSTS

-800 DPITNLGGKL
+800 DSITNLGGKL

-1821 IDSAFGALQSGG
+1821 IDNAFGALQSGG

-1914 NVGGNLNA
+1914 SVGGNLNA

-1959 ANVGGKS
+1959 VNVGGKS

-2015 NRSYAETRHGSD
+2015 NRSYAETRHGAD

-2194 VTNNASMVGSVDGNL
+2194 VTNNASTVGSVDGNL

-2245 THQAQQQQTSKS
+2245 TRQAQQQQTSKS

-2528 AGVKE
+2528 AGVNE

-2545 VTVKGNTDLKGA
+2545 VTVRGNTDLKGA
-2557 YIGSTADASKNS
+2557 YIASTADASKNS

-2633 KSAVSVGAINIT
+2633 KSAVSAGTINIT

-2653 VANLNRDATNL
+2653 VANLNRDTTNL

-2692 QTVSQGIGLYAD
+2692 QTVSQAIGLYAD
-2704 GKRKDAI
+2704 HKR
-2711 DAAKAAYERGDLVA
+2711 DAALDAADKAYKAGDLA
-2725 MQSYID
+2725 GA
-2731 QAKSWDEGGASRAGL
+2731 QAALNEAKGWMEGGASRAEL
-2746 QATGGALIGGL
+2746 QMGGGALIGGL
-2757 GGGSVLTAIGGAA
+2757 GGGSALTAIGGAA
-2770 GAGTSSLLA
+2770 GAGMSSLLA
-2779 GQAEKI
+2779 NQAEKI

-2790 DMTGSS
+2790 DTTGSS

-2820 AMASNVEL
+2820 AMASNVQL
-2828 YNAGNDPQKTDDRAT
+2828 YNAGNDSNNQTSNDVFASLSKKVAQA
-2843 IAGLQGLLSRTA
+2843 IAMTA
-2855 AMASD
+2855 D
-2860 AKAGVWNGMVNVA
+2860 GKAGVWNGMVNVA
-2873 GVIVNIPNGGPF
+2873 GVIVNLPNGGPF

-2912 TEFLTPILATLGLG
+2912 AEFWTPVLATLGLG
-2926 GKAAV
+2926 GKAAA
-2931 GTDAGI
+2931 GTGATT
-2937 TSADVATVGNG
+2937 TSADAATVGNG
-2948 ALKNASGDLS
+2948 ALKTASGDLS
-2958 AAANS
+2958 AAGNA
-2963 ARNQPYGQGASASQ
+2963 ARTQPYGNGASASP
-2977 SPGTQGASSGSNI
+2977 SPGTATAGSSGANAQLPTANGGVAAAGTSSATNVGKVVI
-2990 SASNGSSSPTT
+2990 DGKIGGQLEARGWTQQEVQAVVNEGPVGTTMDNRSAGKTPDGLPRNDSASVYGSKSGY
-3001 IVASNPVD
+3001 VVVN
-3009 LNAFDRLNVVDPA
+3009 DRTGEVVQVSGKNDP
-3022 VGKFRPGEAGAAA
+3022 GWIP
-3035 ELENYLGGTL
+3035 
-3045 QRAPQGSSVDF
+3045 
-3056 VFSSGPNNG
+3056 
-3065 KTVDFMLTPDT
+3065 
-3076 VAQAAK
+3076 
-3082 INQFFDKNLN
+3082 
-3092 NFMNTLSDHAAAAD
+3092 
-3106 FVPLDSRF
+3106 DSR
-3114 LSEANKTLLVKAI
+3114 
-3127 GNLPQKLQAKIILIK
+3127 IKWK

>member
-26 ASHGSGSRDASAGVV
+26 ASHGSGSRDARAGVV

-54 VALAVLVAAGVV
+54 VALAVLVAVGVV

-270 ATPIAANGP
+270 ATPIAANGS

-432 FTGSGVNLS
+432 FTSSGVNLS

-450 LALSATAGDMN
+450 LALSATAGDVN

-800 DPITNLGGKL
+800 DSITNLGGKL

-1821 IDSAFGALQSGG
+1821 IDNAFGALQSGG

-1888 PAANLN
+1888 PAANLK

-1914 NVGGNLNA
+1914 SVGGNLNA

-1959 ANVGGKS
+1959 VNVGGKS

-2194 VTNNASMVGSVDGNL
+2194 VTNNASTVGSVDGNL

-2633 KSAVSVGAINIT
+2633 KSAVSAGTINIT

-2653 VANLNRDATNL
+2653 VANLNRDTTNL

-2692 QTVSQGIGLYAD
+2692 QTVSQAIGLYAD
-2704 GKRKDAI
+2704 HKR
-2711 DAAKAAYERGDLVA
+2711 DAALDAADKAYKAGDLAGAQVA
-2725 MQSYID
+2725 LNE
-2731 QAKSWDEGGASRAGL
+2731 AKGWMEGGASRAEL
-2746 QATGGALIGGL
+2746 QMGGGALIGGL
-2757 GGGSVLTAIGGAA
+2757 GGGSALTAIGGAA

-2779 GQAEKI
+2779 NQAEKI

-2790 DMTGSS
+2790 DTTGSS

-2820 AMASNVEL
+2820 AMASNVQL
-2828 YNAGNDPQKTDDRAT
+2828 YNAGNDSNNQTSNDVFASLSKKVAQA
-2843 IAGLQGLLSRTA
+2843 IAMTA
-2855 AMASD
+2855 D
-2860 AKAGVWNGMVNVA
+2860 GKAGVWNGMVNVA
-2873 GVIVNIPNGGPF
+2873 GVIVNLPNGGPF

-2912 TEFLTPILATLGLG
+2912 AEFWTPVLATLGLG
-2926 GKAAV
+2926 GKAAA
-2931 GTDAGI
+2931 GTGATT
-2937 TSADVATVGNG
+2937 TSADAATVGNG
-2948 ALKNASGDLS
+2948 ALKTASGDLS
-2958 AAANS
+2958 AAGNA
-2963 ARNQPYGQGASASQ
+2963 ARTQPYGNGASASP
-2977 SPGTQGASSGSNI
+2977 SPGTATAGSSGANAQLPTANGGVAAAGTSSATNVGKVVI
-2990 SASNGSSSPTT
+2990 DGKIGGQLEARGWTQQEVQAVVNEGPVGTTMDNRSAGKTPDGLPRNDSASVYGSKSGY
-3001 IVASNPVD
+3001 VVVN
-3009 LNAFDRLNVVDPA
+3009 DRTGEVVQVSGKNDP
-3022 VGKFRPGEAGAAA
+3022 GWIP
-3035 ELENYLGGTL
+3035 
-3045 QRAPQGSSVDF
+3045 
-3056 VFSSGPNNG
+3056 
-3065 KTVDFMLTPDT
+3065 
-3076 VAQAAK
+3076 
-3082 INQFFDKNLN
+3082 
-3092 NFMNTLSDHAAAAD
+3092 
-3106 FVPLDSRF
+3106 DSR
-3114 LSEANKTLLVKAI
+3114 
-3127 GNLPQKLQAKIILIK
+3127 IKWK

>member
-94 NINRPGAS
+94 NINRPGSS

-450 LALSATAGDMN
+450 LALSATAGDVN

-800 DPITNLGGKL
+800 DSITNLGGKL

-1372 GCAAYYIAACSG
+1372 GCAAYYIEACSG

-1821 IDSAFGALQSGG
+1821 IDNAFGALQSGG

-1914 NVGGNLNA
+1914 SVGGNLNA

-1959 ANVGGKS
+1959 VNVGGKS

-2194 VTNNASMVGSVDGNL
+2194 VTNNASTIGSVDGNL

-2387 LVANNQVNLVNTT
+2387 LIANNQVNLVNTT

-2528 AGVKE
+2528 AGVNE

-2557 YIGSTADASKNS
+2557 YIASTADASKNS

-2633 KSAVSVGAINIT
+2633 KSAVSAGTINIT

-2653 VANLNRDATNL
+2653 VANLNRDTTNL

-2692 QTVSQGIGLYAD
+2692 QTVSQAIGLYAD
-2704 GKRKDAI
+2704 HKR
-2711 DAAKAAYERGDLVA
+2711 DAALDAADKAYKAGDLA
-2725 MQSYID
+2725 GA
-2731 QAKSWDEGGASRAGL
+2731 QAALNEAKGWMEGGASRAEL
-2746 QATGGALIGGL
+2746 QMGGGALIGGL
-2757 GGGSVLTAIGGAA
+2757 GGGSALTAIGGAA
-2770 GAGTSSLLA
+2770 GAGMSSLLA
-2779 GQAEKI
+2779 NQAEKI

-2790 DMTGSS
+2790 DTTGSS

-2820 AMASNVEL
+2820 AMASNVQL
-2828 YNAGNDPQKTDDRAT
+2828 YNAGNDSNNQTSNDVFASLSKKVAQA
-2843 IAGLQGLLSRTA
+2843 IAMTA
-2855 AMASD
+2855 D
-2860 AKAGVWNGMVNVA
+2860 GKAGVWNGMVNVA
-2873 GVIVNIPNGGPF
+2873 GVIVNLPNGGPF

-2912 TEFLTPILATLGLG
+2912 AEFWTPVLATLGLG
-2926 GKAAV
+2926 GKAAA
-2931 GTDAGI
+2931 GTGATT
-2937 TSADVATVGNG
+2937 TSADAATVGNG
-2948 ALKNASGDLS
+2948 ALKTASGDLS
-2958 AAANS
+2958 AAGNA
-2963 ARNQPYGQGASASQ
+2963 ARTQPYGNGASASP
-2977 SPGTQGASSGSNI
+2977 SPGTATAGSSGANAQLPTANGGVAAAGTSSATNVGKVVI
-2990 SASNGSSSPTT
+2990 DGKIGSQLEARGWTQQEVQAVVNEGPVGTTMDNRSAGKTPDGLPRNDSASVYGSKSGY
-3001 IVASNPVD
+3001 VVVN
-3009 LNAFDRLNVVDPA
+3009 DRTGEVVQVSGKNDP
-3022 VGKFRPGEAGAAA
+3022 GWIP
-3035 ELENYLGGTL
+3035 
-3045 QRAPQGSSVDF
+3045 
-3056 VFSSGPNNG
+3056 
-3065 KTVDFMLTPDT
+3065 
-3076 VAQAAK
+3076 
-3082 INQFFDKNLN
+3082 
-3092 NFMNTLSDHAAAAD
+3092 
-3106 FVPLDSRF
+3106 DSR
-3114 LSEANKTLLVKAI
+3114 
-3127 GNLPQKLQAKIILIK
+3127 IKWK

>member
-432 FTGSGVNLS
+432 FTSSGVNLS

-450 LALSATAGDMN
+450 LALSATAGDVN

-621 ADANLHVIGQ
+621 ADATLHVIGQ

-753 TVGNGS
+753 MVGNGS

-800 DPITNLGGKL
+800 DSITNLGGKL

-1002 LMRSNAALSIIS
+1002 LMRSNAALSIIG

-1821 IDSAFGALQSGG
+1821 IDNAFGALQSGG

-1914 NVGGNLNA
+1914 SVGGNLNA

-1959 ANVGGKS
+1959 VNVGGKS

-2015 NRSYAETRHGSD
+2015 NRSYAETRHGAD

-2194 VTNNASMVGSVDGNL
+2194 VTNNASTVGSVDGNL

-2245 THQAQQQQTSKS
+2245 TRQAQQQQTSKS

-2528 AGVKE
+2528 AGVNE

-2545 VTVKGNTDLKGA
+2545 VTVRGNTDLKGA
-2557 YIGSTADASKNS
+2557 YIASTADASKNS

-2633 KSAVSVGAINIT
+2633 KSAVSAGTINIT

-2653 VANLNRDATNL
+2653 VANLNRDTTNL

-2692 QTVSQGIGLYAD
+2692 QTVSQAIGLYAD
-2704 GKRKDAI
+2704 HKR
-2711 DAAKAAYERGDLVA
+2711 DAALDAADKAYKAGDLA
-2725 MQSYID
+2725 GA
-2731 QAKSWDEGGASRAGL
+2731 QAALNEAKGWMEGGASRAEL
-2746 QATGGALIGGL
+2746 QMGGGALIGGL
-2757 GGGSVLTAIGGAA
+2757 GGGSALTAIGGAA
-2770 GAGTSSLLA
+2770 GAGMSSLLA
-2779 GQAEKI
+2779 NQAEKI

-2790 DMTGSS
+2790 DTTGSS

-2820 AMASNVEL
+2820 AMASNVQL
-2828 YNAGNDPQKTDDRAT
+2828 YNAGNDSNNQTSNDVFASLSKKVAQA
-2843 IAGLQGLLSRTA
+2843 IAMTA
-2855 AMASD
+2855 D
-2860 AKAGVWNGMVNVA
+2860 GKAGVWNGMVNVA
-2873 GVIVNIPNGGPF
+2873 GVIVNLPNGGPF

-2912 TEFLTPILATLGLG
+2912 AEFWTPVLATLGLG
-2926 GKAAV
+2926 GKAAA
-2931 GTDAGI
+2931 GTGATT
-2937 TSADVATVGNG
+2937 TSADAATVGNG
-2948 ALKNASGDLS
+2948 ALKTASGDLS
-2958 AAANS
+2958 AAGNA
-2963 ARNQPYGQGASASQ
+2963 ARTQPYGNGASASP
-2977 SPGTQGASSGSNI
+2977 SPGTATAGSSGANAQLPTANGGVAAAGTSSATNVGKVVI
-2990 SASNGSSSPTT
+2990 DGKIGGQLEARGWTQQEVQAVVNEGPVGTTMDNRSAGKTPDGLPRNDSASVYGSKSGY
-3001 IVASNPVD
+3001 VVVN
-3009 LNAFDRLNVVDPA
+3009 DRTGEVVQVSGKNDP
-3022 VGKFRPGEAGAAA
+3022 GWIP
-3035 ELENYLGGTL
+3035 
-3045 QRAPQGSSVDF
+3045 
-3056 VFSSGPNNG
+3056 
-3065 KTVDFMLTPDT
+3065 
-3076 VAQAAK
+3076 
-3082 INQFFDKNLN
+3082 
-3092 NFMNTLSDHAAAAD
+3092 
-3106 FVPLDSRF
+3106 DSR
-3114 LSEANKTLLVKAI
+3114 
-3127 GNLPQKLQAKIILIK
+3127 IKWK

>member
-366 GADLTNSGALTAQ
+366 GTDLTNSGALTAQ

-397 GINVDSTVGTSGD
+397 GINVDSTVSTSGD

-432 FTGSGVNLS
+432 FTGSGINLS

-450 LALSATAGDMN
+450 LALSATAGDVN

-753 TVGNGS
+753 MVGNGS

-800 DPITNLGGKL
+800 DSITNLGGKL

-1002 LMRSNAALSIIS
+1002 LMRSNAALSIIG

-1336 ELHAD
+1336 ELYAD

-1821 IDSAFGALQSGG
+1821 IDNAFGALQSGG

-1914 NVGGNLNA
+1914 SVGGNLNA

-1959 ANVGGKS
+1959 VNVGGKS

-2015 NRSYAETRHGSD
+2015 NRSYAETRHGAD

-2194 VTNNASMVGSVDGNL
+2194 VTNNASTVGSVDGNL

-2245 THQAQQQQTSKS
+2245 TRQAQQQQTSKS

-2528 AGVKE
+2528 AGVNE

-2545 VTVKGNTDLKGA
+2545 VTVRGNTDLKGA
-2557 YIGSTADASKNS
+2557 YIASTADASKNS

-2633 KSAVSVGAINIT
+2633 KSAVSAGTINIT

-2653 VANLNRDATNL
+2653 VANLNRDTTNL

-2692 QTVSQGIGLYAD
+2692 QTVSQAIGLYAD
-2704 GKRKDAI
+2704 HKR
-2711 DAAKAAYERGDLVA
+2711 DAALDAADKAYKAGDLA
-2725 MQSYID
+2725 GA
-2731 QAKSWDEGGASRAGL
+2731 QAALNEAKGWMEGGASRAEL
-2746 QATGGALIGGL
+2746 QMGGGALIGGL
-2757 GGGSVLTAIGGAA
+2757 GGGSALTAIGGAA
-2770 GAGTSSLLA
+2770 GAGMSSLLA
-2779 GQAEKI
+2779 NQAEKI

-2790 DMTGSS
+2790 DTTGSS

-2820 AMASNVEL
+2820 AMASNVQL
-2828 YNAGNDPQKTDDRAT
+2828 YNAGNDSNNQTSNDVFASLSKKVAQA
-2843 IAGLQGLLSRTA
+2843 IAMTA
-2855 AMASD
+2855 D
-2860 AKAGVWNGMVNVA
+2860 GKAGVWNGMVNVA
-2873 GVIVNIPNGGPF
+2873 GVIVNLPNGGPF

-2912 TEFLTPILATLGLG
+2912 AEFWTPVLATLGLG
-2926 GKAAV
+2926 GKAAA
-2931 GTDAGI
+2931 GTGATT
-2937 TSADVATVGNG
+2937 TSADAATVGNG
-2948 ALKNASGDLS
+2948 ALKTASGDLS
-2958 AAANS
+2958 AAGNA
-2963 ARNQPYGQGASASQ
+2963 ARTQPYGNGASASP
-2977 SPGTQGASSGSNI
+2977 SPGTATAGSSGANAQLPTANGGVAAAGTSSATNVGKVVI
-2990 SASNGSSSPTT
+2990 DGKIGGQLEARGWTQQEVQAVVNEGPVGTTMDNRSAGKTPDGLPRNDSASVYGSKSGY
-3001 IVASNPVD
+3001 VVVN
-3009 LNAFDRLNVVDPA
+3009 DRTGEVVQVSGKNDP
-3022 VGKFRPGEAGAAA
+3022 GWIP
-3035 ELENYLGGTL
+3035 
-3045 QRAPQGSSVDF
+3045 
-3056 VFSSGPNNG
+3056 
-3065 KTVDFMLTPDT
+3065 
-3076 VAQAAK
+3076 
-3082 INQFFDKNLN
+3082 
-3092 NFMNTLSDHAAAAD
+3092 
-3106 FVPLDSRF
+3106 DSR
-3114 LSEANKTLLVKAI
+3114 
-3127 GNLPQKLQAKIILIK
+3127 IKWK

>member
-26 ASHGSGSRDASAGVV
+26 ASHGSGSRDARAGVV

-255 NVVAGSNQVDYNTLN
+255 NVVAGSNQVDYNTPN

-432 FTGSGVNLS
+432 FTGSGINLS

-450 LALSATAGDMN
+450 LALTATAGDVN

-800 DPITNLGGKL
+800 DSITNLGGKL

-1821 IDSAFGALQSGG
+1821 IDNAFGALQSGG

-1914 NVGGNLNA
+1914 SVGGNLNA

-1959 ANVGGKS
+1959 VNVGGKS

-2015 NRSYAETRHGSD
+2015 NRSYAETRHGAD

-2194 VTNNASMVGSVDGNL
+2194 VTNNASTIGSVDGNL

-2387 LVANNQVNLVNTT
+2387 LIANNQVNLVNTT

-2500 SAGGGFTISQTGGGA
+2500 SVGGGFTISQTGGGA

-2633 KSAVSVGAINIT
+2633 KSAVSAGTINIT

-2653 VANLNRDATNL
+2653 VANLNRDTTNL

-2692 QTVSQGIGLYAD
+2692 QTVSQAIGLYAD
-2704 GKRKDAI
+2704 HKR
-2711 DAAKAAYERGDLVA
+2711 DAALDAADKAYKAGDLA
-2725 MQSYID
+2725 GA
-2731 QAKSWDEGGASRAGL
+2731 QAALNEAKGWMEGGASRAEL
-2746 QATGGALIGGL
+2746 QMGGGALIGGL
-2757 GGGSVLTAIGGAA
+2757 GGGSALTAIGGAA
-2770 GAGTSSLLA
+2770 GAGMSSLLA
-2779 GQAEKI
+2779 NQAEKI

-2790 DMTGSS
+2790 DTTGSS

-2820 AMASNVEL
+2820 AMASNVQL
-2828 YNAGNDPQKTDDRAT
+2828 YNAGNDSNNQTSNDVFASLSKKVAQA
-2843 IAGLQGLLSRTA
+2843 IAMTA
-2855 AMASD
+2855 D
-2860 AKAGVWNGMVNVA
+2860 GKAGVWNGMVNVA
-2873 GVIVNIPNGGPF
+2873 GVIVNLPNGGPF

-2912 TEFLTPILATLGLG
+2912 AEFWTPVLATLGLG
-2926 GKAAV
+2926 GKAAA
-2931 GTDAGI
+2931 GTGATT
-2937 TSADVATVGNG
+2937 TSADAATVGNG
-2948 ALKNASGDLS
+2948 ALKTASGDLS
-2958 AAANS
+2958 AAGNA
-2963 ARNQPYGQGASASQ
+2963 ARTQPYGNGASASP
-2977 SPGTQGASSGSNI
+2977 SPGTATAGSSGANAQLPTANGGVAAAGTSSATNVGKVVI
-2990 SASNGSSSPTT
+2990 DGKIGGQLEARGWTQQEVQAVVNEGPVGTTMDNRSAGKTPDGLPRNDSASVYGSKSGY
-3001 IVASNPVD
+3001 VVVN
-3009 LNAFDRLNVVDPA
+3009 DRTGEVVQVSGKNDP
-3022 VGKFRPGEAGAAA
+3022 GWIP
-3035 ELENYLGGTL
+3035 
-3045 QRAPQGSSVDF
+3045 
-3056 VFSSGPNNG
+3056 
-3065 KTVDFMLTPDT
+3065 
-3076 VAQAAK
+3076 
-3082 INQFFDKNLN
+3082 
-3092 NFMNTLSDHAAAAD
+3092 
-3106 FVPLDSRF
+3106 DSR
-3114 LSEANKTLLVKAI
+3114 
-3127 GNLPQKLQAKIILIK
+3127 IKWK

>member
-26 ASHGSGSRDASAGVV
+26 ASHGSGSRDARAGVV

-450 LALSATAGDMN
+450 LALSATAGDVN

-621 ADANLHVIGQ
+621 ADATLHVIGQ

-800 DPITNLGGKL
+800 DSITNLGGKL

-1161 GAYSAARDAAINLQ
+1161 GAYSAAHDATINLQ

-1821 IDSAFGALQSGG
+1821 IDNAFGALQSGG
-1833 LTSLDTTG
+1833 LMSLDTTG

-1959 ANVGGKS
+1959 VNVGGKS

-2194 VTNNASMVGSVDGNL
+2194 VTNNASTVGSVDGNL

-2245 THQAQQQQTSKS
+2245 TRQAQQQQTSKS

-2387 LVANNQVNLVNTT
+2387 LIANNQVNLVNTT

-2528 AGVKE
+2528 AGVNE

-2557 YIGSTADASKNS
+2557 YIASTADASKNS

-2633 KSAVSVGAINIT
+2633 KSAVSAGTINIT

-2653 VANLNRDATNL
+2653 VANLNRDTTNL

-2692 QTVSQGIGLYAD
+2692 QTVSQAIGLYAD
-2704 GKRKDAI
+2704 HKR
-2711 DAAKAAYERGDLVA
+2711 DAALDAADKAYKAGDLA
-2725 MQSYID
+2725 GA
-2731 QAKSWDEGGASRAGL
+2731 QAALNEAKGWMEGGASRAEL
-2746 QATGGALIGGL
+2746 QMGGGALIGGL
-2757 GGGSVLTAIGGAA
+2757 GGGSALTAIGGAA

-2779 GQAEKI
+2779 NQAEKI

-2790 DMTGSS
+2790 DTTGSS

-2820 AMASNVEL
+2820 AMASNVQL
-2828 YNAGNDPQKTDDRAT
+2828 YNAGNDSNNQTSNDVFASLSKKVAQA
-2843 IAGLQGLLSRTA
+2843 IAMTA
-2855 AMASD
+2855 D
-2860 AKAGVWNGMVNVA
+2860 GKAGVWNGMVNVA
-2873 GVIVNIPNGGPF
+2873 GVIVNLPNGGPF

-2912 TEFLTPILATLGLG
+2912 AEFWTPVLATLGLG
-2926 GKAAV
+2926 GKAAA
-2931 GTDAGI
+2931 GTGATT
-2937 TSADVATVGNG
+2937 TSADAATVGNG
-2948 ALKNASGDLS
+2948 ALKTASGDLS
-2958 AAANS
+2958 AAGNA
-2963 ARNQPYGQGASASQ
+2963 ARTQPYGNGASASP
-2977 SPGTQGASSGSNI
+2977 SPGTATAGSSGANAQLPTANGGVAAAGTSSATNVGKVVI
-2990 SASNGSSSPTT
+2990 DGKIGGQLEARGWTQQEVQAVVNEGPVGTTMDNRSAGKTPDGLPRNDSASVYGSKSGY
-3001 IVASNPVD
+3001 VVVN
-3009 LNAFDRLNVVDPA
+3009 DRTGEVVQVSGKNDP
-3022 VGKFRPGEAGAAA
+3022 GWIP
-3035 ELENYLGGTL
+3035 
-3045 QRAPQGSSVDF
+3045 
-3056 VFSSGPNNG
+3056 
-3065 KTVDFMLTPDT
+3065 
-3076 VAQAAK
+3076 
-3082 INQFFDKNLN
+3082 
-3092 NFMNTLSDHAAAAD
+3092 
-3106 FVPLDSRF
+3106 DSR
-3114 LSEANKTLLVKAI
+3114 
-3127 GNLPQKLQAKIILIK
+3127 IKWK

>member
-26 ASHGSGSRDASAGVV
+26 ASHGSGSRDARAGVV

-118 IILNNSPINVQTQL
+118 IILNNSPVNVQTQL

-450 LALSATAGDMN
+450 LALTATAGDVN

-478 GTVINDRGNLSSGA
+478 GTVVNDRGNLSSGA

-800 DPITNLGGKL
+800 DSITNLGGKL

-1151 SVAASTLLGG
+1151 
-1161 GAYSAARDAAINLQ
+1161 
-1175 GDFTTTPQTQFN
+1175 
-1187 IGRDLTFTLP
+1187 TFTLP

-1273 LLEIVA
+1273 LLEILA

-1288 TLGDSMPTTT
+1288 TLGDSMPTAT
-1298 IFGLGKVALAG
+1298 IFGLGKVTLAG
-1309 GKDANG
+1309 GKDASG

-1821 IDSAFGALQSGG
+1821 IDNAFGALQSGG

-1914 NVGGNLNA
+1914 SVGGNLNA

-1959 ANVGGKS
+1959 VNVGGKS

-1992 GNVTFGAASTTST
+1992 
-2005 INANS
+2005 
-2010 SGDQG
+2010 
-2015 NRSYAETRHGSD
+2015 
-2027 QALTGTTVKGGDTL
+2027 
-2041 NVVSGKDINVI
+2041 
-2052 GSTIDLKKGD
+2052 
-2062 ANLLA
+2062 
-2067 AGDVNVGAATET
+2067 AT
-2079 HVYNSRETHSRS
+2079 
-2091 GVVSGTKIASSQDAT
+2091 
-2106 STVANGSLISAD
+2106 
-2118 GVSIGSGKDINVQG
+2118 
-2132 STVVGTHDVALNAA
+2132 
-2146 HDVNITTSQD
+2146 
-2156 TSQSST
+2156 
-2162 TYQEQHS
+2162 
-2169 GLMSGGGLSFSV
+2169 
-2181 GNSKLAQQNQSSS
+2181 
-2194 VTNNASMVGSVDGNL
+2194 
-2209 TVNAGNTL
+2209 
-2217 HVKGSDLVAG
+2217 
-2227 KDVTGTAANIV
+2227 
-2238 VDSATDT
+2238 
-2245 THQAQQQQTSKS
+2245 
-2257 GLTVGLSGSVG
+2257 
-2268 DAINNAISETQ
+2268 
-2279 AARESAKDSNG
+2279 
-2290 RASALHSIAAAGDVA
+2290 
-2305 FGGLGAKALLDGAKG
+2305 
-2320 PQAPSIGV
+2320 
-2328 QVSVGSSHSSMQSS
+2328 
-2342 EDQTIQRGSSIN
+2342 
-2354 AGGNAK
+2354 
-2360 LIATGNGTPKDGNI
+2360 
-2374 TIAGSNVNAANVA
+2374 
-2387 LVANNQVNLVNTT
+2387 
-2400 DTDKTQSSNSSSG
+2400 
-2413 SSVGVSI
+2413 
-2420 GTNGIGVSA
+2420 
-2429 SMQRAHGDGNSDA
+2429 
-2442 AIQNNTHINASQTAT
+2442 
-2457 IVSGGDTNVIGA
+2457 
-2469 NVNANKVVADVGGN
+2469 
-2483 LNVAS
+2483 
-2488 VQDTTVSAAHQS
+2488 
-2500 SAGGGFTISQTGGGA
+2500 
-2515 SFSAQNGH
+2515 
-2523 ADGNY
+2523 
-2528 AGVKE
+2528 
-2533 QAGIQAGSGGFD
+2533 
-2545 VTVKGNTDLKGA
+2545 
-2557 YIGSTADASKNS
+2557 
-2569 LTTGTLTTSDIENHS
+2569 
-2584 HYSANSAGFSA
+2584 
-2595 GASVGVS
+2595 
-2602 TKAVG
+2602 
-2607 PSSVSGSGGVTP
+2607 
-2619 MVFQNDSGDQSATT
+2619 
-2633 KSAVSVGAINIT
+2633 
-2645 KPGEQTQD
+2645 
-2653 VANLNRDATNL
+2653 
-2664 NGTVSKTPDVQKMLS
+2664 
-2679 QQADT
+2679 
-2684 MNAAQAAG
+2684 
-2692 QTVSQGIGLYAD
+2692 
-2704 GKRKDAI
+2704 
-2711 DAAKAAYERGDLVA
+2711 
-2725 MQSYID
+2725 
-2731 QAKSWDEGGASRAGL
+2731 
-2746 QATGGALIGGL
+2746 
-2757 GGGSVLTAIGGAA
+2757 
-2770 GAGTSSLLA
+2770 
-2779 GQAEKI
+2779 
-2785 SKSVG
+2785 
-2790 DMTGSS
+2790 
-2796 LVGNIAANVAA
+2796 
-2807 TVGGA
+2807 
-2812 LVGGSAGA
+2812 
-2820 AMASNVEL
+2820 
-2828 YNAGNDPQKTDDRAT
+2828 
-2843 IAGLQGLLSRTA
+2843 
-2855 AMASD
+2855 
-2860 AKAGVWNGMVNVA
+2860 
-2873 GVIVNIPNGGPF
+2873 
-2885 ASPGDPGYVSLDG
+2885 
-2898 LKKPYKSGTSIGPD
+2898 
-2912 TEFLTPILATLGLG
+2912 
-2926 GKAAV
+2926 
-2931 GTDAGI
+2931 
-2937 TSADVATVGNG
+2937 
-2948 ALKNASGDLS
+2948 
-2958 AAANS
+2958 
-2963 ARNQPYGQGASASQ
+2963 
-2977 SPGTQGASSGSNI
+2977 
-2990 SASNGSSSPTT
+2990 
-3001 IVASNPVD
+3001 
-3009 LNAFDRLNVVDPA
+3009 
-3022 VGKFRPGEAGAAA
+3022 
-3035 ELENYLGGTL
+3035 
-3045 QRAPQGSSVDF
+3045 
-3056 VFSSGPNNG
+3056 
-3065 KTVDFMLTPDT
+3065 
-3076 VAQAAK
+3076 
-3082 INQFFDKNLN
+3082 
-3092 NFMNTLSDHAAAAD
+3092 
-3106 FVPLDSRF
+3106 
-3114 LSEANKTLLVKAI
+3114 
-3127 GNLPQKLQAKIILIK
+3127 

>member
-1 MNKNRYRV
+1 MNKNHYRL
-9 VFNRA
+9 VFSRVRGMLIAVEETACASGNAGRGEIGFAIRVPYTFA
-14 RGALMVV
+14 R
-21 QENGR
+21 
-26 ASHGSGSRDASAGVV
+26 
-41 PAWLSLSPFALRH
+41 FALRQM
-54 VALAVLVAAGVV
+54 ALAALVAVGVM
-66 PIWVNAQVVAGGA
+66 PIWANAQIVGGGA
-79 HAPSVIQTQNGLQQV
+79 HSPSVIQTQNGIPQV
-94 NINRPGAS
+94 NINRPGSS

-110 QFDVPKPG
+110 QFDVSKPG
-118 IILNNSPINVQTQL
+118 AILNNSPVVVQTQL
-132 GGIIGGNP
+132 GGLINGNP
-140 NFQAGDAARLIV
+140 NFQPGDAARLIV

-164 GKVEIGGAAAQLVI
+164 GPIEIGGARAQLVI

-183 LVVDGGGFLNTSR
+183 LVVDGGAFINTSR
-196 ATLTTGNPN
+196 ATLTTGQPY
-205 FGPDGSLT
+205 FGPDGSLA

-229 DTANVDQVDLLARA
+229 NASNIDQVDLISRA
-243 VQINAK
+243 VQANAK
-249 AYAKTL
+249 IYGKNL
-255 NVVAGSNQVDYNTLN
+255 NVVAGSNQVDYNSLN
-270 ATPIAANGP
+270 ATPIAGNGAAP
-279 APTIAIDV
+279 AIAIDV

-311 AGDIAAQAGDLTLQA
+311 AGNIAAQAGDLTLQA

-333 GHTNAAGNMSLSASG
+333 GQTNASGNMSLSASG
-348 GIQNSGVTYGK
+348 GIQNSGTTYGK
-359 QSVTITT
+359 QSVTVDT
-366 GADLTNSGALTAQ
+366 GAADLTNSGTLTAQ

-397 GINVDSTVGTSGD
+397 GINADSTIGSSGD
-410 LNVTSSGQ
+410 LSVTGAGQ
-418 LTATGTNSAAGNAT
+418 VAATGRNNAGGNAS
-432 FTGSGVNLS
+432 FAGGGVDLS

-450 LALSATAGDMN
+450 LALTATAGDVN
-461 LAGSTV
+461 LTGSTA
-467 SAKGAVNAQAS
+467 SAKGTVNAQAS
-478 GTVINDRGNLSSGA
+478 GTIVNDRGNLSSGA
-492 GMTLGGGSLSNQGG
+492 GMTLSGGNLSNQGG
-506 RANSQGP
+506 RAGSQGP

-518 AGTVSNQNGMLSSQ
+518 AGTVSNRNGALISQ
-532 STADVRG
+532 SAADVHG
-539 SAIQNNAGLIQSAG
+539 GAIQNNAGLIQSAG
-553 KQTIAGASIDNS
+553 RQTIAGASVDNS

-580 ATGALTN
+580 ATGAVTN
-587 AAGANVSGDPGGV
+587 APGTTAGGDPGGV
-600 IGGKGDVTVQGN
+600 IGGKGDVTVQGAS
-612 TVTNSGSMS
+612 VTNSGTIG
-621 ADANLHVIGQ
+621 ADANLHVTGQ
-631 SVDNGNGA
+631 RVDNSSGT
-639 LHAGQTTTVDAGN
+639 LHAGQTATVDAGN
-652 HLSNAGG
+652 HFANTNG
-659 RVEGQSAVLNGATL
+659 RVEGQSAVLNGTTL
-673 DNSQGTVNAATVSL
+673 DNSLGSVNAAHVSL
-687 NGTTLLNHG
+687 TGSTLLNHG

-725 RSTDLSLTSTT
+725 RSTDLSLTPAA

-741 GGTITHVGPGTL
+741 GGTITHVGTGTL
-753 TVGNGS
+753 TVGNAS
-759 GTVSNKAGAI
+759 GTVSNKAGTI
-769 ASNGRTVLQGKTIDN
+769 ASNGQTVLQGKTIDN

-790 GQTGLSVNAA
+790 GQTGLSVNAT
-800 DPITNLGGKL
+800 DSITNTSGKL
-810 TSNANVDVT
+810 ASNANVDVT
-819 AGGALVN
+819 TGGALIN

-840 HSASLSNLNGKI
+840 RSASLSNLDGKI

-863 LLDNSQNGDFE
+863 LIDNSQNGDIE
-874 ANQLALTA
+874 ANQLSLTA

-928 VLDNSKG
+928 ELDNSKG

-941 TGTLTLTPGNGAGAL
+941 AGTLTLAPGNGAGAL
-956 QNTGGT
+956 KNIGGT

-979 SGVIAAKLG
+979 SGAIAAKLG
-988 LSATIAGAMNNTQG
+988 LSAAIAGAMNNAQG

-1014 NGALSNHQG
+1014 NGALSNQQG

-1028 TPGDTSTLSIQAASI
+1028 TAGDTSTLSIQAASI
-1043 DNTDGAVHDFG
+1043 DNTDGAVHGFG

-1063 SQIVNSHAGG
+1063 NQIVNSHAGG

-1078 QMTGQGDVTIG
+1078 QIAGQGDVTIG

-1103 ANLLIQ
+1103 ANLRVQ
-1109 GATLD
+1109 GNRLD

-1128 DVNVAMSGAVT
+1128 DVNVAMSDAVT

-1161 GAYSAARDAAINLQ
+1161 GTYSAARDAAINLQ

-1187 IGRDLTFTLP
+1187 MGRDLTFTLP

-1223 AMTAGS
+1223 AITAGN

-1248 VAIQASGTVS
+1248 VGIQASSTVS

-1273 LLEIVA
+1273 LLEILA

-1288 TLGDSMPTTT
+1288 TLGDSMPTAT
-1298 IFGLGKVALAG
+1298 IFGLGKVVLAG

-1331 SGASM
+1331 SGGAM

-1349 MQTSGNTSQVDPALL
+1349 MQTSGYTDQVDPALL

-1384 QDVHWINLFHD
+1384 HDVHWINLFHD
-1395 PNYPDYDPAPIIA
+1395 PNFPDYDPAPIIA

-1438 KATANTVTK
+1438 KAVANTVTN

-1470 YWSSVTAAG
+1470 YWSSVTAVG
-1479 NIKQPA
+1479 NIKQPVN
-1485 SLDMDG
+1485 LDMDG
-1491 WGATGQQAPGVTVVY
+1491 WGATGQQAPGVTVTY
-1506 SGYYHYNNYDNSEH
+1506 SGYYHYNNYDNTEH

-1537 YTQAAPADVRQY
+1537 YTQAAPADVKKY
-1549 SLPDYRSTWGA
+1549 GLPDYRSTWGA
-1560 NGTISGNGVS
+1560 TGTISGNGVS

-1606 QSGAAAI
+1606 QSGSAAI

-1631 NVLSNL
+1631 NVLNNL

-1647 NSAPN
+1647 NPAPD

-1725 LMLAGAELSKSLN
+1725 LMAAGAELSKSLN
-1738 LPLGMSLSAQQVAA
+1738 LPLGMSLSPQQVAA

-1821 IDSAFGALQSGG
+1821 IDNAFGALQSGG
-1833 LTSLDTTG
+1833 LMSLDTTG

-1868 TQTTHQVSRD
+1868 TQKTHQVSRD

-1914 NVGGNLNA
+1914 NVGGNLTA
-1922 NIGGNWNLGVQQ
+1922 NVGGNWTLGVQQ

-1959 ANVGGKS
+1959 VNVGGRS

-1978 ARLDFGQG
+1978 AQLDFGQG
-1986 GTVAAK
+1986 GAIAAK
-1992 GNVTFGAASTTST
+1992 GNVTFGAASVTST

-2052 GSTIDLKKGD
+2052 GSTIDLKKGE

-2079 HVYNSRETHSRS
+2079 HMYNSRETHSRS

-2146 HDVNITTSQD
+2146 HDVNITTSQN

-2194 VTNNASMVGSVDGNL
+2194 VTNNASTVGSVDGNL

-2217 HVKGSDLVAG
+2217 HVQGSDLVAG

-2245 THQAQQQQTSKS
+2245 SHQAQQQQTSKS

-2305 FGGLGAKALLDGAKG
+2305 FGGMGAKDLLNGAKG
-2320 PQAPSIGV
+2320 TQAPSIGV

-2387 LVANNQVNLVNTT
+2387 LIANNQVNLVNTT

-2420 GTNGIGVSA
+2420 GTNGVGVSA

-2469 NVNANKVVADVGGN
+2469 NVNANKVVVDVGGN

-2488 VQDTTVSAAHQS
+2488 VQDTTSSAAHQS
-2500 SAGGGFTISQTGGGA
+2500 SAGGGVTISQAGGVGG

-2528 AGVKE
+2528 AGVTE
-2533 QAGIQAGSGGFD
+2533 QAGIQAGAGGFD

-2557 YIGSTADASKNS
+2557 YIGSTADPSKNS

-2595 GASVGVS
+2595 GASVGPS
-2602 TKAVG
+2602 NKAVG

-2633 KSAVSVGAINIT
+2633 KSAVSAGTINIT

-2653 VANLNRDATNL
+2653 LANLNRDATNL
-2664 NGTVSKTPDVQKMLS
+2664 NGTVSKTPDVQKTLS

-2704 GKRKDAI
+2704 HKRDAAL
-2711 DAAKAAYERGDLVA
+2711 DAAKAAYDNGDLA
-2725 MQSYID
+2725 GA
-2731 QAKSWDEGGASRAGL
+2731 QAALNEAKGWMEGGASRAEL
-2746 QATGGALIGGL
+2746 QIGGGALIGGL
-2757 GGGSVLTAIGGAA
+2757 GGGSALTAIGGAA
-2770 GAGTSSLLA
+2770 GAGMSSLLA

-2790 DMTGSS
+2790 DSTGSS

-2820 AMASNVEL
+2820 SMASNVQL
-2828 YNAGNDPQKTDDRAT
+2828 YNAGNDSGNQQSNDVFAS
-2843 IAGLQGLLSRTA
+2843 LSKKVAQAIVMT
-2855 AMASD
+2855 SD
-2860 AKAGVWNGMVNVA
+2860 AKAGAWNGMVNFA
-2873 GVIVNIPNGGPF
+2873 GVIVNLPNGGPF
-2885 ASPGDPGYVSLDG
+2885 ATPGDPGYVSLDG
-2898 LKKPYKSGTSIGPD
+2898 LKKPYKSGTSVGPD
-2912 TEFLTPILATLGLG
+2912 AEFWTPILATLGLG

-2931 GTDAGI
+2931 GTETETAVVSNATKPIVETPSQAISIVSTNVSQGGK
-2937 TSADVATVGNG
+2937 VATPPSSAAPNFSGSGPVPGVIAITDNTSVG
-2948 ALKNASGDLS
+2948 ALRNYNPSGGGVEFVFD
-2958 AAANS
+2958 
-2963 ARNQPYGQGASASQ
+2963 
-2977 SPGTQGASSGSNI
+2977 
-2990 SASNGSSSPTT
+2990 PTT
-3001 IVASNPVD
+3001 NT
-3009 LNAFDRLNVVDPA
+3009 FA
-3022 VGKFRPGEAGAAA
+3022 VGKPKAGLFDGSPHQQLVQSIGA
-3035 ELENYLGGTL
+3035 NDKNIVGGTFS
-3045 QRAPQGSSVDF
+3045 RAPDGSIVTTEN
-3056 VFSSGPNNG
+3056 SGHYGQNW
-3065 KTVDFMLTPDT
+3065 TPQIWD
-3076 VAQAAK
+3076 
-3082 INQFFDKNLN
+3082 QFQRW
-3092 NFMNTLSDHAAAAD
+3092 LSDRVG
-3106 FVPLDSRF
+3106 VPV
-3114 LSEANKTLLVKAI
+3114 NHQPWGGK
-3127 GNLPQKLQAKIILIK
+3127 

>member
-26 ASHGSGSRDASAGVV
+26 ASHGSGSRDARAGVV

-94 NINRPGAS
+94 NINRPGSS

-287 SQLGGMYANRVFLV
+287 SQLGGMYANKVFLV

-450 LALSATAGDMN
+450 LALSATAGDVN

-621 ADANLHVIGQ
+621 ADATLHVIGQ

-800 DPITNLGGKL
+800 DSITNLGGKL

-1821 IDSAFGALQSGG
+1821 IDNAFGALQSGG

-1914 NVGGNLNA
+1914 SVGGNLNA

-1959 ANVGGKS
+1959 VNVGGKS

-2015 NRSYAETRHGSD
+2015 NRSYAETRHGAD

-2194 VTNNASMVGSVDGNL
+2194 VTNNASTVGSVDGNL

-2245 THQAQQQQTSKS
+2245 TRQAQQQQTSKS

-2320 PQAPSIGV
+2320 LQAPSIGV

-2387 LVANNQVNLVNTT
+2387 LIANNQVNLVNTT

-2545 VTVKGNTDLKGA
+2545 VTVRGNTDLKGA
-2557 YIGSTADASKNS
+2557 YIASTADASKNS

-2633 KSAVSVGAINIT
+2633 KSAVSAGTINIT

-2653 VANLNRDATNL
+2653 VANLNRDTTNL

-2692 QTVSQGIGLYAD
+2692 QTVSQAIGLYAD
-2704 GKRKDAI
+2704 HKR
-2711 DAAKAAYERGDLVA
+2711 DAALDAADKAYKAGDLA
-2725 MQSYID
+2725 GA
-2731 QAKSWDEGGASRAGL
+2731 QAALNEAKGWMEGGASRAEL
-2746 QATGGALIGGL
+2746 QMGGGALIGGL
-2757 GGGSVLTAIGGAA
+2757 GGGSALTAIGGAA

-2779 GQAEKI
+2779 NQAEKI

-2790 DMTGSS
+2790 DTTGSS

-2820 AMASNVEL
+2820 AMASNVQL
-2828 YNAGNDPQKTDDRAT
+2828 YNAGNDSNNQTSNDVFASLSKKVAQA
-2843 IAGLQGLLSRTA
+2843 IAMTA
-2855 AMASD
+2855 D
-2860 AKAGVWNGMVNVA
+2860 GKAGVWNGMVNVA
-2873 GVIVNIPNGGPF
+2873 GVIVNLPNGGPF

-2912 TEFLTPILATLGLG
+2912 AEFWTPVLATLGLG
-2926 GKAAV
+2926 GKAAA
-2931 GTDAGI
+2931 GTGATT
-2937 TSADVATVGNG
+2937 TSADAATVGNG
-2948 ALKNASGDLS
+2948 ALKTASGDLS
-2958 AAANS
+2958 AAGNA
-2963 ARNQPYGQGASASQ
+2963 ARTQPYGNGASASP
-2977 SPGTQGASSGSNI
+2977 SPGTATAGSSGANAQLPTANGGVAAAGTSSATNVGKVVI
-2990 SASNGSSSPTT
+2990 DGKIGGQLEARGWTQQEVQAVVNEGPVGTTMDNRSAGKTPDGLPRNDSASVYGSKSGY
-3001 IVASNPVD
+3001 VVVN
-3009 LNAFDRLNVVDPA
+3009 DRTGEVVQVSGKNDP
-3022 VGKFRPGEAGAAA
+3022 GWIP
-3035 ELENYLGGTL
+3035 
-3045 QRAPQGSSVDF
+3045 
-3056 VFSSGPNNG
+3056 
-3065 KTVDFMLTPDT
+3065 
-3076 VAQAAK
+3076 
-3082 INQFFDKNLN
+3082 
-3092 NFMNTLSDHAAAAD
+3092 
-3106 FVPLDSRF
+3106 DSR
-3114 LSEANKTLLVKAI
+3114 
-3127 GNLPQKLQAKIILIK
+3127 IKWK

>member
-94 NINRPGAS
+94 NINRPGSS

-450 LALSATAGDMN
+450 LALTATAGDVN

-784 SAGSAS
+784 SAGSTS

-800 DPITNLGGKL
+800 DSITNLGGKL

-1821 IDSAFGALQSGG
+1821 IDNAFGALQSGG

-1959 ANVGGKS
+1959 VNVGGKS

-2027 QALTGTTVKGGDTL
+2027 QALTVTTVKGGDTL

-2194 VTNNASMVGSVDGNL
+2194 VTNNASTVGSVDGNL

-2227 KDVTGTAANIV
+2227 KDVTGMAANIV

-2257 GLTVGLSGSVG
+2257 GLTVGLSGSMG

-2528 AGVKE
+2528 AGVNE

-2557 YIGSTADASKNS
+2557 YIASTADASKNS

-2633 KSAVSVGAINIT
+2633 KSAVSAGTINIT

-2653 VANLNRDATNL
+2653 VANLNRDTTNL

-2692 QTVSQGIGLYAD
+2692 QTVSQAIGLYAD
-2704 GKRKDAI
+2704 HKR
-2711 DAAKAAYERGDLVA
+2711 DAALDAADKAYKAGDLA
-2725 MQSYID
+2725 GA
-2731 QAKSWDEGGASRAGL
+2731 QAALNEAKGWMEGGASRAEL
-2746 QATGGALIGGL
+2746 QMGGGALIGGL
-2757 GGGSVLTAIGGAA
+2757 GGGSALTAIGGAA

-2779 GQAEKI
+2779 NQAEKI

-2790 DMTGSS
+2790 DTTGSS

-2820 AMASNVEL
+2820 AMASNVQL
-2828 YNAGNDPQKTDDRAT
+2828 YNAGNDSNNQTSNDVFASLSKKVAQA
-2843 IAGLQGLLSRTA
+2843 IAMTA
-2855 AMASD
+2855 D
-2860 AKAGVWNGMVNVA
+2860 GKAGVWNGMVNVA
-2873 GVIVNIPNGGPF
+2873 GVIVNLPNGGPF

-2912 TEFLTPILATLGLG
+2912 AEFWTPVLATLGLG
-2926 GKAAV
+2926 GKAAA
-2931 GTDAGI
+2931 GTGATT
-2937 TSADVATVGNG
+2937 TSADAATVGNG
-2948 ALKNASGDLS
+2948 ALKTASGDLS
-2958 AAANS
+2958 AAGNA
-2963 ARNQPYGQGASASQ
+2963 ARTQPYGNGASASP
-2977 SPGTQGASSGSNI
+2977 SPGTATAGSSGANAQLPTANGGVAAAGTSSATNVGKVVI
-2990 SASNGSSSPTT
+2990 DGKIGGQLEARGWTQQEVQAVVNEGPVGTTMDNRSAGKTPDGLPRNDSASVYGSKSGY
-3001 IVASNPVD
+3001 VVVN
-3009 LNAFDRLNVVDPA
+3009 DRTGEVVQVSGKNDP
-3022 VGKFRPGEAGAAA
+3022 GWIP
-3035 ELENYLGGTL
+3035 
-3045 QRAPQGSSVDF
+3045 
-3056 VFSSGPNNG
+3056 
-3065 KTVDFMLTPDT
+3065 
-3076 VAQAAK
+3076 
-3082 INQFFDKNLN
+3082 
-3092 NFMNTLSDHAAAAD
+3092 
-3106 FVPLDSRF
+3106 DSR
-3114 LSEANKTLLVKAI
+3114 
-3127 GNLPQKLQAKIILIK
+3127 IKWK

>member
-94 NINRPGAS
+94 NINRPGSS

-432 FTGSGVNLS
+432 FTSSGINLS

-450 LALSATAGDMN
+450 LALSATAGDVN

-753 TVGNGS
+753 MVGNGS

-800 DPITNLGGKL
+800 DSITNLGGKL

-874 ANQLALTA
+874 ANQLALAA

-1372 GCAAYYIAACSG
+1372 GCAAYYIEACSG

-1652 PTYLIETNP
+1652 PTYLIETNS

-1821 IDSAFGALQSGG
+1821 IDNAFGALQSGG

-1914 NVGGNLNA
+1914 SVGGNLNA

-1959 ANVGGKS
+1959 VNVGGKS

-2015 NRSYAETRHGSD
+2015 NRSYAETRHGAD

-2194 VTNNASMVGSVDGNL
+2194 VTNNASTVGSVDGNL

-2245 THQAQQQQTSKS
+2245 TRQAQQQQTSKS

-2528 AGVKE
+2528 AGVNE

-2557 YIGSTADASKNS
+2557 YIASTADASKNS

-2633 KSAVSVGAINIT
+2633 KSAVSAGTINIT

-2653 VANLNRDATNL
+2653 VANLNRDTTNL

-2692 QTVSQGIGLYAD
+2692 QTVSQAIGLYAD
-2704 GKRKDAI
+2704 HKR
-2711 DAAKAAYERGDLVA
+2711 DAALDAADKAYKAGDLA
-2725 MQSYID
+2725 GA
-2731 QAKSWDEGGASRAGL
+2731 QAALNEAKGWMEGGASRAEL
-2746 QATGGALIGGL
+2746 QMGGGALIGGL
-2757 GGGSVLTAIGGAA
+2757 GGGSALTAIGGAA
-2770 GAGTSSLLA
+2770 GAGMSSLLA
-2779 GQAEKI
+2779 NQAEKI

-2790 DMTGSS
+2790 DTTGSS

-2820 AMASNVEL
+2820 AMASNVQL
-2828 YNAGNDPQKTDDRAT
+2828 YNAGNDSNNQTSNDVFASLSKKVAQA
-2843 IAGLQGLLSRTA
+2843 IAMTA
-2855 AMASD
+2855 D
-2860 AKAGVWNGMVNVA
+2860 GKAGVWNGMVNVA
-2873 GVIVNIPNGGPF
+2873 GVIVNLPNGGPF

-2912 TEFLTPILATLGLG
+2912 AEFWTPVLATLGLG
-2926 GKAAV
+2926 GKAAA
-2931 GTDAGI
+2931 GTGATT
-2937 TSADVATVGNG
+2937 TSADAATVGNG
-2948 ALKNASGDLS
+2948 ALKTASGDLS
-2958 AAANS
+2958 AAGNA
-2963 ARNQPYGQGASASQ
+2963 ARTQPYGNGASASP
-2977 SPGTQGASSGSNI
+2977 SPGTATAGSSGANAQLPTANGGVAAAGTSSATNVGKVVI
-2990 SASNGSSSPTT
+2990 DGKIGGQLEARGWTQQEVQAVVNEGPVGTTMDNRSAGKTPDGLPRNDSASVYGSKSGY
-3001 IVASNPVD
+3001 VVVN
-3009 LNAFDRLNVVDPA
+3009 DRTGEVVQVSGKNDP
-3022 VGKFRPGEAGAAA
+3022 GWIP
-3035 ELENYLGGTL
+3035 
-3045 QRAPQGSSVDF
+3045 
-3056 VFSSGPNNG
+3056 
-3065 KTVDFMLTPDT
+3065 
-3076 VAQAAK
+3076 
-3082 INQFFDKNLN
+3082 
-3092 NFMNTLSDHAAAAD
+3092 
-3106 FVPLDSRF
+3106 DSR
-3114 LSEANKTLLVKAI
+3114 
-3127 GNLPQKLQAKIILIK
+3127 IKWK

>member
-94 NINRPGAS
+94 NINRPGSS

-432 FTGSGVNLS
+432 FTSSGVNLS

-450 LALSATAGDMN
+450 LALSATAGDVN

-621 ADANLHVIGQ
+621 ADATLHVIGQ

-800 DPITNLGGKL
+800 DSITNLGGKL

-882 ANLKNQGGHIS
+882 ANLKSQGGHIS

-1372 GCAAYYIAACSG
+1372 GCAAYYIEACSG

-1821 IDSAFGALQSGG
+1821 IDNAFGALQSGG

-1914 NVGGNLNA
+1914 SVGGNLNA

-1959 ANVGGKS
+1959 VNVGGKS

-2015 NRSYAETRHGSD
+2015 NRSYAETRHGAD

-2194 VTNNASMVGSVDGNL
+2194 VTNNASTVGSVDGNL

-2245 THQAQQQQTSKS
+2245 TRQAQQQQTSKS

-2387 LVANNQVNLVNTT
+2387 LIANNQVNLVNTT

-2545 VTVKGNTDLKGA
+2545 VTVRGNTDLKGA
-2557 YIGSTADASKNS
+2557 YIASTADASKNS

-2633 KSAVSVGAINIT
+2633 KSAVSAGTINIT

-2653 VANLNRDATNL
+2653 VANLNRDTTNL

-2692 QTVSQGIGLYAD
+2692 QTVSQAIGLYAD
-2704 GKRKDAI
+2704 HKR
-2711 DAAKAAYERGDLVA
+2711 DAALDAADKAYKAGDLA
-2725 MQSYID
+2725 GA
-2731 QAKSWDEGGASRAGL
+2731 QAALNEAKGWMEGGASRAEL
-2746 QATGGALIGGL
+2746 QMGGGALIGGL
-2757 GGGSVLTAIGGAA
+2757 GGGSALTAIGGAA

-2779 GQAEKI
+2779 NQAEKI

-2790 DMTGSS
+2790 DTTGSS

-2820 AMASNVEL
+2820 AMASNVQL
-2828 YNAGNDPQKTDDRAT
+2828 YNAGNDSNNQTSNDVFASLSKKVAQA
-2843 IAGLQGLLSRTA
+2843 IAMTA
-2855 AMASD
+2855 D
-2860 AKAGVWNGMVNVA
+2860 GKAGVWNGMVNVA
-2873 GVIVNIPNGGPF
+2873 GVIVNLPNGGPF

-2912 TEFLTPILATLGLG
+2912 AEFWTPVLATLGLG
-2926 GKAAV
+2926 GKAAA
-2931 GTDAGI
+2931 GTGATT
-2937 TSADVATVGNG
+2937 TSADAATVGNG
-2948 ALKNASGDLS
+2948 ALKTASGDLS
-2958 AAANS
+2958 AAGNA
-2963 ARNQPYGQGASASQ
+2963 ARTQPYGNGASASP
-2977 SPGTQGASSGSNI
+2977 SPGTATAGSSGANAQLPTANGGVAAAGTSSATNVGKVVI
-2990 SASNGSSSPTT
+2990 DGKIGGQLEARGWTQQEVQAVVNEGPVGTTMDNRSAGKTPDGLPRNDSASVYGSKSGY
-3001 IVASNPVD
+3001 VVVN
-3009 LNAFDRLNVVDPA
+3009 DRTGEVVQVSGKNDP
-3022 VGKFRPGEAGAAA
+3022 GWIP
-3035 ELENYLGGTL
+3035 
-3045 QRAPQGSSVDF
+3045 
-3056 VFSSGPNNG
+3056 
-3065 KTVDFMLTPDT
+3065 
-3076 VAQAAK
+3076 
-3082 INQFFDKNLN
+3082 
-3092 NFMNTLSDHAAAAD
+3092 
-3106 FVPLDSRF
+3106 DSR
-3114 LSEANKTLLVKAI
+3114 
-3127 GNLPQKLQAKIILIK
+3127 IKWK

>member
-26 ASHGSGSRDASAGVV
+26 ASHGSGSRDARAGVV

-450 LALSATAGDMN
+450 LALTATAGDVN

-478 GTVINDRGNLSSGA
+478 GTVVNDRGNLSSGA

-800 DPITNLGGKL
+800 DSITNLGGKL

-852 VSPTLTATVAG
+852 VSPSLTATVAG
-863 LLDNSQNGDFE
+863 LIDNSQNGDIE
-874 ANQLALTA
+874 ANQLALAA

-1372 GCAAYYIAACSG
+1372 GCAAYYIEACSG

-1821 IDSAFGALQSGG
+1821 IDNAFGALQSGG

-1914 NVGGNLNA
+1914 SVGGNLNA

-1959 ANVGGKS
+1959 VNVGGKS

-2194 VTNNASMVGSVDGNL
+2194 VTNNASTVGSVDGNL

-2528 AGVKE
+2528 AGVNE

-2545 VTVKGNTDLKGA
+2545 VTVRGNTDLKGA
-2557 YIGSTADASKNS
+2557 YIASTADASKNS

-2633 KSAVSVGAINIT
+2633 KSAVSAGTINIT

-2653 VANLNRDATNL
+2653 VANLNRDTTNL

-2692 QTVSQGIGLYAD
+2692 QTVSQAIGLYAD
-2704 GKRKDAI
+2704 HKR
-2711 DAAKAAYERGDLVA
+2711 DAALDAADKAYKAGDLA
-2725 MQSYID
+2725 GA
-2731 QAKSWDEGGASRAGL
+2731 QAALNEAKGWMEGGASRAEL
-2746 QATGGALIGGL
+2746 QMGGGALIGGL
-2757 GGGSVLTAIGGAA
+2757 GGGSALTAIGGAA

-2779 GQAEKI
+2779 NQAEKI

-2790 DMTGSS
+2790 DTTGSS

-2820 AMASNVEL
+2820 AMASNVQL
-2828 YNAGNDPQKTDDRAT
+2828 YNAGNDSNNQTSNDVFASLSKKVAQA
-2843 IAGLQGLLSRTA
+2843 IAMTA
-2855 AMASD
+2855 D
-2860 AKAGVWNGMVNVA
+2860 GKAGVWNGMVNVA
-2873 GVIVNIPNGGPF
+2873 GVIVNLPNGGPF

-2912 TEFLTPILATLGLG
+2912 AEFWTPVLATLGLG
-2926 GKAAV
+2926 GKAAA
-2931 GTDAGI
+2931 GTGATT
-2937 TSADVATVGNG
+2937 TSADAATVGNG
-2948 ALKNASGDLS
+2948 ALKTASGDLS
-2958 AAANS
+2958 AAGNA
-2963 ARNQPYGQGASASQ
+2963 ARTQPYGNGASASP
-2977 SPGTQGASSGSNI
+2977 SPGTATAGSSGANAQLPTANGGVAAAGTSSATNVGKVVI
-2990 SASNGSSSPTT
+2990 DGKIGGQLEARGWTQQEVQAVVNEGPVGTTMDNRSAGKTPDGLPRNDSASVYGSKSGY
-3001 IVASNPVD
+3001 VVVN
-3009 LNAFDRLNVVDPA
+3009 DRTGEVVQVSGKNDP
-3022 VGKFRPGEAGAAA
+3022 GWIP
-3035 ELENYLGGTL
+3035 
-3045 QRAPQGSSVDF
+3045 
-3056 VFSSGPNNG
+3056 
-3065 KTVDFMLTPDT
+3065 
-3076 VAQAAK
+3076 
-3082 INQFFDKNLN
+3082 
-3092 NFMNTLSDHAAAAD
+3092 
-3106 FVPLDSRF
+3106 DSR
-3114 LSEANKTLLVKAI
+3114 
-3127 GNLPQKLQAKIILIK
+3127 IKWK

>member
-94 NINRPGAS
+94 NINRPGSS

-450 LALSATAGDMN
+450 LALSATAGDVN

-478 GTVINDRGNLSSGA
+478 GTVVNDRGNLSSGA

-800 DPITNLGGKL
+800 DSITNLGGKL

-1002 LMRSNAALSIIS
+1002 LMRSNAALSIIG

-1821 IDSAFGALQSGG
+1821 IDNAFGALQSGG
-1833 LTSLDTTG
+1833 LMSLDTTG

-1914 NVGGNLNA
+1914 SVGGNLNA

-1959 ANVGGKS
+1959 VNVGGKS

-2027 QALTGTTVKGGDTL
+2027 QALTVTTVKGGDTL

-2194 VTNNASMVGSVDGNL
+2194 VTNNASTVGSVDGNL

-2257 GLTVGLSGSVG
+2257 GLTVGLSGSMG

-2664 NGTVSKTPDVQKMLS
+2664 NGTVSKTPDVQKTLS

-2820 AMASNVEL
+2820 AMASNVQL
-2828 YNAGNDPQKTDDRAT
+2828 YNAGNDSNNQTSNDVFASLSKKVAQA
-2843 IAGLQGLLSRTA
+2843 IAMTA
-2855 AMASD
+2855 D
-2860 AKAGVWNGMVNVA
+2860 GKAGVWNGMVNVA
-2873 GVIVNIPNGGPF
+2873 GVIVNLPNGGPF

-2912 TEFLTPILATLGLG
+2912 AEFWTPVLATLGLG
-2926 GKAAV
+2926 GKAAA
-2931 GTDAGI
+2931 GTGATT
-2937 TSADVATVGNG
+2937 TSADAATVGNG
-2948 ALKNASGDLS
+2948 ALKTASGDLS
-2958 AAANS
+2958 AAGNA
-2963 ARNQPYGQGASASQ
+2963 ARTQPYGNGASASP
-2977 SPGTQGASSGSNI
+2977 SPGTATAGSSGANAQLPTANGGVAAAGTSSATNVGKVVI
-2990 SASNGSSSPTT
+2990 DGKIGGQLEARGWTQQEVQAVVNEGPVGTTMDNRSAGKTPDGLPRNDSASVYGSKSGYVVVNDRTGEVVQVSGK
-3001 IVASNPVD
+3001 NDPVWI
-3009 LNAFDRLNVVDPA
+3009 P
-3022 VGKFRPGEAGAAA
+3022 
-3035 ELENYLGGTL
+3035 
-3045 QRAPQGSSVDF
+3045 
-3056 VFSSGPNNG
+3056 
-3065 KTVDFMLTPDT
+3065 
-3076 VAQAAK
+3076 
-3082 INQFFDKNLN
+3082 
-3092 NFMNTLSDHAAAAD
+3092 
-3106 FVPLDSRF
+3106 DSR
-3114 LSEANKTLLVKAI
+3114 
-3127 GNLPQKLQAKIILIK
+3127 IKWK

>member
-26 ASHGSGSRDASAGVV
+26 ASHGSGSRDARAGVV

-94 NINRPGAS
+94 NINRPGSS

-140 NFQAGDAARLIV
+140 NFQAGDATRLIV

-270 ATPIAANGP
+270 ATPIAANGS

-450 LALSATAGDMN
+450 LALTATAGDVN

-621 ADANLHVIGQ
+621 ADATLHVIGQ

-800 DPITNLGGKL
+800 DSITNLGGKL

-1002 LMRSNAALSIIS
+1002 LMRSNAALSIIG

-1372 GCAAYYIAACSG
+1372 GCAAYYIEACSG

-1613 KGGTPTW
+1613 KGGTPIW

-1821 IDSAFGALQSGG
+1821 IDNAFGALQSGG

-1914 NVGGNLNA
+1914 SVGGNLNA

-1959 ANVGGKS
+1959 VNVGGKS

-2027 QALTGTTVKGGDTL
+2027 QALTVTTVKGGDTL

-2194 VTNNASMVGSVDGNL
+2194 VTNNASTVGSVDGNL

-2245 THQAQQQQTSKS
+2245 TRQAQQQQTSKS

-2387 LVANNQVNLVNTT
+2387 LIANNQVNLVNTT

-2528 AGVKE
+2528 AGVNE

-2557 YIGSTADASKNS
+2557 YIASTADASKNS

-2633 KSAVSVGAINIT
+2633 KSAVSAGTINIT

-2653 VANLNRDATNL
+2653 VANLNRDTTNL

-2692 QTVSQGIGLYAD
+2692 QTVSQAIGLYAD
-2704 GKRKDAI
+2704 HKR
-2711 DAAKAAYERGDLVA
+2711 DAALDAADKAYKAGDLA
-2725 MQSYID
+2725 GA
-2731 QAKSWDEGGASRAGL
+2731 QAALNEAKGWMEGGASRAEL
-2746 QATGGALIGGL
+2746 QMGGGALIGGL
-2757 GGGSVLTAIGGAA
+2757 GGGSALTAIGGAA
-2770 GAGTSSLLA
+2770 GAGMSSLLA
-2779 GQAEKI
+2779 NQAEKI

-2790 DMTGSS
+2790 DTTGSS

-2820 AMASNVEL
+2820 AMASNVQL
-2828 YNAGNDPQKTDDRAT
+2828 YNAGNDSNNQTSNDVFASLSKKVAQA
-2843 IAGLQGLLSRTA
+2843 IAMTA
-2855 AMASD
+2855 D
-2860 AKAGVWNGMVNVA
+2860 GKAGVWNGMVNVA
-2873 GVIVNIPNGGPF
+2873 GVIVNLPNGGPF

-2912 TEFLTPILATLGLG
+2912 AEFWTPVLATLGLG
-2926 GKAAV
+2926 GKAAA
-2931 GTDAGI
+2931 GTGATT
-2937 TSADVATVGNG
+2937 TSADAATVGNG
-2948 ALKNASGDLS
+2948 ALKTASGDLS
-2958 AAANS
+2958 AAGNA
-2963 ARNQPYGQGASASQ
+2963 ARTQPYGNGASASP
-2977 SPGTQGASSGSNI
+2977 SPGTATAGSSGANAQLPTANGGVAAAGTSSATNVGKVVI
-2990 SASNGSSSPTT
+2990 DGKIGSQLEARGWTQQEVQAVVNEGPVGTTMDNRSAGKTPDGLPRNDSASVYGSKSGY
-3001 IVASNPVD
+3001 VVVN
-3009 LNAFDRLNVVDPA
+3009 DRTGEVVQVSGKNDP
-3022 VGKFRPGEAGAAA
+3022 GWIP
-3035 ELENYLGGTL
+3035 
-3045 QRAPQGSSVDF
+3045 
-3056 VFSSGPNNG
+3056 
-3065 KTVDFMLTPDT
+3065 
-3076 VAQAAK
+3076 
-3082 INQFFDKNLN
+3082 
-3092 NFMNTLSDHAAAAD
+3092 
-3106 FVPLDSRF
+3106 DSR
-3114 LSEANKTLLVKAI
+3114 
-3127 GNLPQKLQAKIILIK
+3127 IKWK

>member
-94 NINRPGAS
+94 NINRPGSS

-270 ATPIAANGP
+270 ATPIAGNGA

-333 GHTNAAGNMSLSASG
+333 GQTNAAGNMSLSASG

-359 QSVTITT
+359 QSVTVNT

-450 LALSATAGDMN
+450 LALTATAGDVN

-631 SVDNGNGA
+631 SVDNGNGI
-639 LHAGQTTTVDAGN
+639 LHAGQAAAVDAGN
-652 HLSNAGG
+652 RFANANGQIG
-659 RVEGQSAVLNGATL
+659 GQSAVLTGTTL
-673 DNSQGTVNAATVSL
+673 DNSLGNVNAAQVSL
-687 NGTTLLNHG
+687 TGANLLNHG

-704 GPMTVAITDTLDN
+704 GPMTVAIADTLDN
-717 SNNGLIQT
+717 SNGLIQT
-725 RSTDLSLTSTT
+725 RSTDLSLTPAV

-741 GGTITHVGPGTL
+741 GGTITHVGTGTL
-753 TVGNGS
+753 TVGNAA
-759 GTVSNKAGAI
+759 GTVSNRAGAI
-769 ASNGRTVLQGKTIDN
+769 GSNGQTVLQGKTIDN

-800 DPITNLGGKL
+800 DSITNLSGKL

-819 AGGALVN
+819 AGGAFVN
-826 DGGELGSKTAATTI
+826 DGGELGSKTATTTI
-840 HSASLSNLNGKI
+840 HSDSLSNLGGKI

-863 LLDNSQNGDFE
+863 LIDNSQAGDIE
-874 ANQLALTA
+874 ANQLSLTA
-882 ANLKNQGGHIS
+882 ASLKNQGGHIS
-893 QWQSGPTTLAVS
+893 QWQSGPTTLAIS
-905 GTLDNSNGGV
+905 GTLDNTNGGV

-941 TGTLTLTPGNGAGAL
+941 TGTLTLAPGNGTGAL
-956 QNTGGT
+956 KNIGGT

-988 LSATIAGAMNNTQG
+988 LSATIAGAMNNAQG

-1014 NGALSNHQG
+1014 NGALSNQQG

-1028 TPGDTSTLSIQAASI
+1028 TAGDASTLSIQAASI
-1043 DNTDGAVHDFG
+1043 DNTDGAVHGFG
-1054 TGKMTVQGG
+1054 SGAMTVQGG
-1063 SQIVNSHAGG
+1063 NQIVNSHAGG

-1089 AASISNTQ
+1089 AAAISNTQ

-1103 ANLLIQ
+1103 ANLVVQ
-1109 GATLD
+1109 GNTLD
-1114 NSGGQVGNVANATG
+1114 NSGGSIGNVSNATG

-1139 NTNGSITSTRDL
+1139 NANGSITSTRDL
-1151 SVAASTLLGG
+1151 SVSASTLLGG
-1161 GAYSAARDAAINLQ
+1161 GAYSATHDAAINLQ
-1175 GDFTTTPQTQFN
+1175 GDFTATPQTQFN
-1187 IGRDLTFTLP
+1187 IGHDLTFTLP
-1197 GTFANSANLQSVHN
+1197 GTFANSANLQSVNN

-1223 AMTAGS
+1223 AITAGN
-1229 LLSTHSGDLT
+1229 LLATHSGDLT

-1273 LLEIVA
+1273 LLEILA

-1309 GKDANG
+1309 GKDASG

-1331 SGASM
+1331 SGSSM
-1336 ELHAD
+1336 ALHAD
-1341 KVTNTRRV
+1341 QVTNTRRV
-1349 MQTSGNTSQVDPALL
+1349 MQTSGNTNQVDPALL

-1821 IDSAFGALQSGG
+1821 IDNAFGALQSGG
-1833 LTSLDTTG
+1833 LMSLDTTG

-1855 DLNAGNKLILDTA
+1855 ALNAGNKLILDTA

-1914 NVGGNLNA
+1914 SVGGNLNA

-1959 ANVGGKS
+1959 VNVGGKS

-2027 QALTGTTVKGGDTL
+2027 QALTVTTVKGGDTL

-2067 AGDVNVGAATET
+2067 AGDVNVGAVTET

-2194 VTNNASMVGSVDGNL
+2194 VTNNASTVGSVDGNL

-2217 HVKGSDLVAG
+2217 HVQASDLVAG

-2245 THQAQQQQTSKS
+2245 THQSQQQQTSKS

-2387 LVANNQVNLVNTT
+2387 LIANNQVNLVNTT

-2633 KSAVSVGAINIT
+2633 KSAVSAGTINIT

-2653 VANLNRDATNL
+2653 VANLNRDTTNL

-2692 QTVSQGIGLYAD
+2692 QTVSQAIGLYAD
-2704 GKRKDAI
+2704 YKR
-2711 DAAKAAYERGDLVA
+2711 DAALDAADKAYKAGDLA
-2725 MQSYID
+2725 GA
-2731 QAKSWDEGGASRAGL
+2731 QAALNEAKGWMEGGASRAEL
-2746 QATGGALIGGL
+2746 QMGGGALIGGL
-2757 GGGSVLTAIGGAA
+2757 GGGSALTAIGGAA

-2779 GQAEKI
+2779 NQAEKI

-2790 DMTGSS
+2790 DTTGSS

-2820 AMASNVEL
+2820 AMASNVQL
-2828 YNAGNDPQKTDDRAT
+2828 YNAGNDSNNQTSNDVFASLSKKVAQA
-2843 IAGLQGLLSRTA
+2843 IAMTA
-2855 AMASD
+2855 D
-2860 AKAGVWNGMVNVA
+2860 GKAGVWNGMVNVA
-2873 GVIVNIPNGGPF
+2873 GVIVNLPNGGPF

-2912 TEFLTPILATLGLG
+2912 AEFWTPVLATLGLG
-2926 GKAAV
+2926 GKAAA
-2931 GTDAGI
+2931 GTGATT
-2937 TSADVATVGNG
+2937 TSADAATVGNG
-2948 ALKNASGDLS
+2948 ALKTASGDLS
-2958 AAANS
+2958 AAGNA
-2963 ARNQPYGQGASASQ
+2963 ARTQPYGNGASASP
-2977 SPGTQGASSGSNI
+2977 SPGTATAGSSGANAQLPTANGGVAAAGTSSATNVGKVVI
-2990 SASNGSSSPTT
+2990 DGKIGGQLEARGWTQQEVQAVVNEGPVGTTMDNRSAGKTPDGLPRNDSASVYGSKSGYVVVNDRTGEVVQVSGK
-3001 IVASNPVD
+3001 NDPVWI
-3009 LNAFDRLNVVDPA
+3009 P
-3022 VGKFRPGEAGAAA
+3022 
-3035 ELENYLGGTL
+3035 
-3045 QRAPQGSSVDF
+3045 
-3056 VFSSGPNNG
+3056 
-3065 KTVDFMLTPDT
+3065 
-3076 VAQAAK
+3076 
-3082 INQFFDKNLN
+3082 
-3092 NFMNTLSDHAAAAD
+3092 
-3106 FVPLDSRF
+3106 DSR
-3114 LSEANKTLLVKAI
+3114 
-3127 GNLPQKLQAKIILIK
+3127 IKWK

>member
-26 ASHGSGSRDASAGVV
+26 ASHGSGSRDARAGVV

-54 VALAVLVAAGVV
+54 VALAVLVAVGVV

-270 ATPIAANGP
+270 ATPIAANGS
-279 APTIAIDV
+279 APTIAIDA

-432 FTGSGVNLS
+432 FTSSGVNLS

-450 LALSATAGDMN
+450 LALSATAGDVN

-800 DPITNLGGKL
+800 DSITNLGGKL

-941 TGTLTLTPGNGAGAL
+941 TSTLTLTPGNGAGAL

-1821 IDSAFGALQSGG
+1821 IDNAFGALQSGG

-1888 PAANLN
+1888 PAANLK

-1914 NVGGNLNA
+1914 SVGGNLNA

-1959 ANVGGKS
+1959 VNVGGKS

-2194 VTNNASMVGSVDGNL
+2194 VTNNASTVGSVDGNL

-2633 KSAVSVGAINIT
+2633 KSAVSAGTINIT

-2653 VANLNRDATNL
+2653 VANLNRDTTNL

-2692 QTVSQGIGLYAD
+2692 QTVSQAIGLYAD
-2704 GKRKDAI
+2704 HKR
-2711 DAAKAAYERGDLVA
+2711 DAALDAADKAYKAGDLAGAQVA
-2725 MQSYID
+2725 LNE
-2731 QAKSWDEGGASRAGL
+2731 AKGWMEGGASRAEL
-2746 QATGGALIGGL
+2746 QMGGGALIGGL
-2757 GGGSVLTAIGGAA
+2757 GGGSALTAIGGAA

-2779 GQAEKI
+2779 NQAEKI

-2790 DMTGSS
+2790 DTTGSS

-2820 AMASNVEL
+2820 AMASNVQL
-2828 YNAGNDPQKTDDRAT
+2828 YNAGNDSNNQTSNDVFASLSKKVAQA
-2843 IAGLQGLLSRTA
+2843 IAMTA
-2855 AMASD
+2855 D
-2860 AKAGVWNGMVNVA
+2860 GKAGVWNGMVNVA
-2873 GVIVNIPNGGPF
+2873 GVIVNLPNGGPF

-2912 TEFLTPILATLGLG
+2912 AEFWTPVLATLGLG
-2926 GKAAV
+2926 GKAAA
-2931 GTDAGI
+2931 GTGATT
-2937 TSADVATVGNG
+2937 TSADAATVGNG
-2948 ALKNASGDLS
+2948 ALKTASGDLS
-2958 AAANS
+2958 AAGNA
-2963 ARNQPYGQGASASQ
+2963 ARTQPYGNGASASP
-2977 SPGTQGASSGSNI
+2977 SPGTATAGSSGANAQLPTANGGVAAAGTSSATNVGKVVI
-2990 SASNGSSSPTT
+2990 DGKIGGQLEARGWTQQEVQAVVNEGPVGTTMDNRSAGKTPDGLPRNDSASVYGSKSGY
-3001 IVASNPVD
+3001 VVVN
-3009 LNAFDRLNVVDPA
+3009 DRTGEVVQVSGKNDP
-3022 VGKFRPGEAGAAA
+3022 GWIP
-3035 ELENYLGGTL
+3035 
-3045 QRAPQGSSVDF
+3045 
-3056 VFSSGPNNG
+3056 
-3065 KTVDFMLTPDT
+3065 
-3076 VAQAAK
+3076 
-3082 INQFFDKNLN
+3082 
-3092 NFMNTLSDHAAAAD
+3092 
-3106 FVPLDSRF
+3106 DSR
-3114 LSEANKTLLVKAI
+3114 
-3127 GNLPQKLQAKIILIK
+3127 IKWK

>member
-26 ASHGSGSRDASAGVV
+26 ASHGSGSRDARAGVV

-432 FTGSGVNLS
+432 FTGSGINLS

-450 LALSATAGDMN
+450 LALSATAGDVN

-753 TVGNGS
+753 MVGNGS

-800 DPITNLGGKL
+800 DSITNLGGKL

-1175 GDFTTTPQTQFN
+1175 GDFTTPPQTQFN

-1821 IDSAFGALQSGG
+1821 IDNAFGALQSGG

-1914 NVGGNLNA
+1914 SVGGNLNA

-1959 ANVGGKS
+1959 VNVGGKS

-2194 VTNNASMVGSVDGNL
+2194 VTNNASTVGSVDGNL

-2533 QAGIQAGSGGFD
+2533 QAGIQAGSVGFD

-2633 KSAVSVGAINIT
+2633 KSAVSAGTINIT

-2653 VANLNRDATNL
+2653 VANLNRDATDL

-2692 QTVSQGIGLYAD
+2692 QTVSQAIGLYAD
-2704 GKRKDAI
+2704 HKR
-2711 DAAKAAYERGDLVA
+2711 DAALDAADKAYKAGDLA
-2725 MQSYID
+2725 GA
-2731 QAKSWDEGGASRAGL
+2731 QAALNEAKGWMEGGASRAEL
-2746 QATGGALIGGL
+2746 QMGGGALIGGL
-2757 GGGSVLTAIGGAA
+2757 GGGSALTAIGGAA
-2770 GAGTSSLLA
+2770 GAGMSSLLA
-2779 GQAEKI
+2779 NQAEKI

-2790 DMTGSS
+2790 DTTGSS

-2820 AMASNVEL
+2820 AMASNVQL
-2828 YNAGNDPQKTDDRAT
+2828 YNAGNDSNNQTSNDVFASLSKKVAQA
-2843 IAGLQGLLSRTA
+2843 IAMTA
-2855 AMASD
+2855 D
-2860 AKAGVWNGMVNVA
+2860 GKAGVWNGMVNVA
-2873 GVIVNIPNGGPF
+2873 GVIVNLPNGGPF

-2912 TEFLTPILATLGLG
+2912 AEFWTPVLATLGLG
-2926 GKAAV
+2926 GKAAA
-2931 GTDAGI
+2931 GTGATT
-2937 TSADVATVGNG
+2937 TSADAATVGNG
-2948 ALKNASGDLS
+2948 ALKTASGDLS
-2958 AAANS
+2958 AAGNA
-2963 ARNQPYGQGASASQ
+2963 ARTQPYGNGASASP
-2977 SPGTQGASSGSNI
+2977 SPGTATAGSSGANAQLPTANGGVAAAGTSSATNVGKVVI
-2990 SASNGSSSPTT
+2990 DGKIGGQLEARGWTQQEVQAVVNEGPVGTTMDNRSAGKTPDGLPRNDSASVYGSKSGY
-3001 IVASNPVD
+3001 VVVN
-3009 LNAFDRLNVVDPA
+3009 DRTGEVVQVSGKNDP
-3022 VGKFRPGEAGAAA
+3022 GWIP
-3035 ELENYLGGTL
+3035 
-3045 QRAPQGSSVDF
+3045 
-3056 VFSSGPNNG
+3056 
-3065 KTVDFMLTPDT
+3065 
-3076 VAQAAK
+3076 
-3082 INQFFDKNLN
+3082 
-3092 NFMNTLSDHAAAAD
+3092 
-3106 FVPLDSRF
+3106 DSR
-3114 LSEANKTLLVKAI
+3114 
-3127 GNLPQKLQAKIILIK
+3127 IKWK

>member
-26 ASHGSGSRDASAGVV
+26 ASHGSGSRDARAGVV

-94 NINRPGAS
+94 NINRPGSS

-140 NFQAGDAARLIV
+140 NFQAGDATRLIV

-270 ATPIAANGP
+270 ATPIAANGS

-450 LALSATAGDMN
+450 LALSATAGDVN

-478 GTVINDRGNLSSGA
+478 GTVVNDRGNLSSGA

-800 DPITNLGGKL
+800 DSITNLGGKL

-1161 GAYSAARDAAINLQ
+1161 GAYSAAHDATINLQ

-1821 IDSAFGALQSGG
+1821 IDNAFGALQSGG

-1914 NVGGNLNA
+1914 SVGGNLNA

-1959 ANVGGKS
+1959 VNVGGKS

-2015 NRSYAETRHGSD
+2015 NRSYAETRHGAD

-2194 VTNNASMVGSVDGNL
+2194 VTNNASTVGSVDGNL

-2245 THQAQQQQTSKS
+2245 TRQAQQQQTSKS

-2387 LVANNQVNLVNTT
+2387 LIANNQVNLVNTT

-2528 AGVKE
+2528 AGVNE

-2557 YIGSTADASKNS
+2557 YIASTADASKNS

-2633 KSAVSVGAINIT
+2633 KSAVSAGTINIT

-2653 VANLNRDATNL
+2653 VANLNRDTTNL

-2692 QTVSQGIGLYAD
+2692 QTVSQAIGLYAD
-2704 GKRKDAI
+2704 HKR
-2711 DAAKAAYERGDLVA
+2711 DAALDAADKAYKAGDLA
-2725 MQSYID
+2725 GA
-2731 QAKSWDEGGASRAGL
+2731 QAALNEAKGWMEGGASRAEL
-2746 QATGGALIGGL
+2746 QMGGGALIGGL
-2757 GGGSVLTAIGGAA
+2757 GGGSALTAIGGAA
-2770 GAGTSSLLA
+2770 GAGMSSLLA
-2779 GQAEKI
+2779 NQAEKI

-2790 DMTGSS
+2790 DTTGSS

-2820 AMASNVEL
+2820 AMASNVQL
-2828 YNAGNDPQKTDDRAT
+2828 YNAGNDSNNQTSNDVFASLSKKVAQA
-2843 IAGLQGLLSRTA
+2843 IAMTA
-2855 AMASD
+2855 D
-2860 AKAGVWNGMVNVA
+2860 GKAGVWNGMVNVA
-2873 GVIVNIPNGGPF
+2873 GVIVNLPNGGPF

-2912 TEFLTPILATLGLG
+2912 AEFWTPVLATLGLG
-2926 GKAAV
+2926 GKAAA
-2931 GTDAGI
+2931 GTGATT
-2937 TSADVATVGNG
+2937 TSADAATVGNG
-2948 ALKNASGDLS
+2948 ALKTASGDLS
-2958 AAANS
+2958 AAGNA
-2963 ARNQPYGQGASASQ
+2963 ARTQPYGNGASASP
-2977 SPGTQGASSGSNI
+2977 SPGTATAGSSGANAQLPTANGGVAAAGTSSATNVGKVVI
-2990 SASNGSSSPTT
+2990 DGKIGSQLEARGWTQQEVQAVVNEGPVGTTMDNRSAGKTPDGLPRNDSASVYGSKSGY
-3001 IVASNPVD
+3001 VVVN
-3009 LNAFDRLNVVDPA
+3009 DRTGEVVQVSGKNDP
-3022 VGKFRPGEAGAAA
+3022 GWIP
-3035 ELENYLGGTL
+3035 
-3045 QRAPQGSSVDF
+3045 
-3056 VFSSGPNNG
+3056 
-3065 KTVDFMLTPDT
+3065 
-3076 VAQAAK
+3076 
-3082 INQFFDKNLN
+3082 
-3092 NFMNTLSDHAAAAD
+3092 
-3106 FVPLDSRF
+3106 DSR
-3114 LSEANKTLLVKAI
+3114 
-3127 GNLPQKLQAKIILIK
+3127 IKWK

>member
-450 LALSATAGDMN
+450 LALSATAGDVN

-639 LHAGQTTTVDAGN
+639 LHAGQTTIVDAGN

-741 GGTITHVGPGTL
+741 GGTITHVGSGTL

-800 DPITNLGGKL
+800 DSITNLGGKL

-826 DGGELGSKTAATTI
+826 DGGELGSKTAATTM

-874 ANQLALTA
+874 ANQLALAA

-962 IGTNGQAIVK
+962 IGINGQAIVK

-1002 LMRSNAALSIIS
+1002 LMRSNAALSIIG

-1372 GCAAYYIAACSG
+1372 GCAAYYIEACSG

-1821 IDSAFGALQSGG
+1821 IDNAFGALQSGG

-1914 NVGGNLNA
+1914 SVGGNLNA

-1959 ANVGGKS
+1959 VNVGGKS

-2015 NRSYAETRHGSD
+2015 NRSYAETRHGAD

-2194 VTNNASMVGSVDGNL
+2194 VTNNASTVGSVDGNL

-2633 KSAVSVGAINIT
+2633 KSAVSAGTINIT

-2653 VANLNRDATNL
+2653 VANLNRDTTNL

-2692 QTVSQGIGLYAD
+2692 QTVSQAIGLYAD
-2704 GKRKDAI
+2704 HKR
-2711 DAAKAAYERGDLVA
+2711 DAALDAADKAYKAGDLA
-2725 MQSYID
+2725 GA
-2731 QAKSWDEGGASRAGL
+2731 QAALNEAKGWMEGGASRAEL
-2746 QATGGALIGGL
+2746 QMGGGALIGGL
-2757 GGGSVLTAIGGAA
+2757 GGGSALTAIGGAA
-2770 GAGTSSLLA
+2770 GAGMSSLLA
-2779 GQAEKI
+2779 NQAEKI

-2790 DMTGSS
+2790 DTTGSS

-2820 AMASNVEL
+2820 AMASNVQL
-2828 YNAGNDPQKTDDRAT
+2828 YNAGNDSNNQTSNDVFASLSKKVAQA
-2843 IAGLQGLLSRTA
+2843 IAMTA
-2855 AMASD
+2855 D
-2860 AKAGVWNGMVNVA
+2860 GKAGVWNGMVNVA
-2873 GVIVNIPNGGPF
+2873 GVIVNLPNGGPF

-2912 TEFLTPILATLGLG
+2912 AEFWTPVLATLGLG
-2926 GKAAV
+2926 GKAAA
-2931 GTDAGI
+2931 GTGATT
-2937 TSADVATVGNG
+2937 TSADAATVGNG
-2948 ALKNASGDLS
+2948 ALKTASGDLS
-2958 AAANS
+2958 AAGNA
-2963 ARNQPYGQGASASQ
+2963 ARTQPYGNGASASP
-2977 SPGTQGASSGSNI
+2977 SPGTATAGSSGANAQLPTANGGVAAAGTSSATNVGKVVI
-2990 SASNGSSSPTT
+2990 DGKIGGQLEARGWTQQEVQAVVNEGPVGTTMDNRSAGKTPDGLPRNDSASVYGSKSGY
-3001 IVASNPVD
+3001 VVVN
-3009 LNAFDRLNVVDPA
+3009 DRTGEVVQVSGKNDP
-3022 VGKFRPGEAGAAA
+3022 GWIP
-3035 ELENYLGGTL
+3035 
-3045 QRAPQGSSVDF
+3045 
-3056 VFSSGPNNG
+3056 
-3065 KTVDFMLTPDT
+3065 
-3076 VAQAAK
+3076 
-3082 INQFFDKNLN
+3082 
-3092 NFMNTLSDHAAAAD
+3092 
-3106 FVPLDSRF
+3106 DSR
-3114 LSEANKTLLVKAI
+3114 
-3127 GNLPQKLQAKIILIK
+3127 IKWK

>member
-26 ASHGSGSRDASAGVV
+26 ASHGSGSRDARAGVV

-432 FTGSGVNLS
+432 FTSSGVNLS

-450 LALSATAGDMN
+450 LALSATAGDVN

-621 ADANLHVIGQ
+621 ADATLHVIGQ

-741 GGTITHVGPGTL
+741 GGTITHVGTGTL

-800 DPITNLGGKL
+800 DSITNLGGKL

-1054 TGKMTVQGG
+1054 TGKMTVQGS

-1161 GAYSAARDAAINLQ
+1161 GAYSAAHDAAINLQ

-1821 IDSAFGALQSGG
+1821 IDNAFGALQSGG

-1959 ANVGGKS
+1959 VNVGGKS

-2067 AGDVNVGAATET
+2067 AGDVNVGAVTET

-2194 VTNNASMVGSVDGNL
+2194 VTNNASTVGSVDGNL

-2217 HVKGSDLVAG
+2217 HVQASDLVAG

-2245 THQAQQQQTSKS
+2245 THQSQQQQTSKS
-2257 GLTVGLSGSVG
+2257 GLTVGLSGSMG

-2633 KSAVSVGAINIT
+2633 KSAVSAGTINIT

-2653 VANLNRDATNL
+2653 VANLNRDTTNL

-2692 QTVSQGIGLYAD
+2692 QTVSQAIGLYAD
-2704 GKRKDAI
+2704 HKR
-2711 DAAKAAYERGDLVA
+2711 DAALDAADKAYKAGDLA
-2725 MQSYID
+2725 GA
-2731 QAKSWDEGGASRAGL
+2731 QAALNEAKGWMEGGASRAEL
-2746 QATGGALIGGL
+2746 QMGGGALIGGL
-2757 GGGSVLTAIGGAA
+2757 GGGSALTAIGGAA

-2779 GQAEKI
+2779 NQAEKI

-2790 DMTGSS
+2790 DTTGSS

-2820 AMASNVEL
+2820 AMASNVQL
-2828 YNAGNDPQKTDDRAT
+2828 YNAGNDSNNQTSNDVFASLSKKVAQA
-2843 IAGLQGLLSRTA
+2843 IAMTA
-2855 AMASD
+2855 D
-2860 AKAGVWNGMVNVA
+2860 GKAGVWNGMVNVA
-2873 GVIVNIPNGGPF
+2873 GVIVNLPNGGPF

-2912 TEFLTPILATLGLG
+2912 AEFWTPVLATLGLG
-2926 GKAAV
+2926 GKAAA
-2931 GTDAGI
+2931 GTGATT
-2937 TSADVATVGNG
+2937 TSADAATVGNG
-2948 ALKNASGDLS
+2948 ALKTASGDLS
-2958 AAANS
+2958 AAGNA
-2963 ARNQPYGQGASASQ
+2963 ARTQPYGNGASASP
-2977 SPGTQGASSGSNI
+2977 SPGTATAGSSGANAQLPTANGGVAAAGTSSATNVGKVVI
-2990 SASNGSSSPTT
+2990 DGKIGGQLEARGWTQQEVQAVVNEGPVGTTMDNRSAGKTPDGLPRNDSASVYGSKSGY
-3001 IVASNPVD
+3001 VVVN
-3009 LNAFDRLNVVDPA
+3009 DRTGEVVQVSGKNDP
-3022 VGKFRPGEAGAAA
+3022 GWIP
-3035 ELENYLGGTL
+3035 
-3045 QRAPQGSSVDF
+3045 
-3056 VFSSGPNNG
+3056 
-3065 KTVDFMLTPDT
+3065 
-3076 VAQAAK
+3076 
-3082 INQFFDKNLN
+3082 
-3092 NFMNTLSDHAAAAD
+3092 
-3106 FVPLDSRF
+3106 DSR
-3114 LSEANKTLLVKAI
+3114 
-3127 GNLPQKLQAKIILIK
+3127 IKWK

>member
-366 GADLTNSGALTAQ
+366 GTDLTNSGALTAQ

-450 LALSATAGDMN
+450 LALSATAGDVN

-621 ADANLHVIGQ
+621 ADATLHVIGQ

-753 TVGNGS
+753 MVGNGS

-800 DPITNLGGKL
+800 DSITNLGGKL

-882 ANLKNQGGHIS
+882 ANLKSQGGHIS

-1002 LMRSNAALSIIS
+1002 LMRSNAALSIIG

-1455 SGGDL
+1455 LGGDL

-1821 IDSAFGALQSGG
+1821 IDNAFGALQSGG

-1914 NVGGNLNA
+1914 SVGGNLNA

-1959 ANVGGKS
+1959 VNVGGKS

-2015 NRSYAETRHGSD
+2015 NRSYAETRHGAD

-2194 VTNNASMVGSVDGNL
+2194 VTNNASTVGSVDGNL

-2245 THQAQQQQTSKS
+2245 TRQAQQQQTSKS

-2387 LVANNQVNLVNTT
+2387 LIANNQVNLVNTT

-2545 VTVKGNTDLKGA
+2545 VTVRGNTDLKGA
-2557 YIGSTADASKNS
+2557 YIASTADASKNS

-2633 KSAVSVGAINIT
+2633 KSAVSAGTINIT

-2653 VANLNRDATNL
+2653 VANLNRDTTNL

-2692 QTVSQGIGLYAD
+2692 QTVSQAIGLYAD
-2704 GKRKDAI
+2704 HKR
-2711 DAAKAAYERGDLVA
+2711 DAALDAADKAYKAGDLA
-2725 MQSYID
+2725 GA
-2731 QAKSWDEGGASRAGL
+2731 QAALNEAKGWMEGGASRAEL
-2746 QATGGALIGGL
+2746 QMGGGALIGGL
-2757 GGGSVLTAIGGAA
+2757 GGGSALTAIGGAA

-2779 GQAEKI
+2779 NQAEKI

-2790 DMTGSS
+2790 DTTGSS

-2820 AMASNVEL
+2820 AMASNVQL
-2828 YNAGNDPQKTDDRAT
+2828 YNAGNDSNNQTSNDVFASLSKKVAQA
-2843 IAGLQGLLSRTA
+2843 IAMTA
-2855 AMASD
+2855 D
-2860 AKAGVWNGMVNVA
+2860 GKAGVWNGMVNVA
-2873 GVIVNIPNGGPF
+2873 GVIVNLPNGGPF

-2912 TEFLTPILATLGLG
+2912 AEFWTPVLATLGLG
-2926 GKAAV
+2926 GKAAA
-2931 GTDAGI
+2931 GTGATT
-2937 TSADVATVGNG
+2937 TSADAATVGNG
-2948 ALKNASGDLS
+2948 ALKTASGDLS
-2958 AAANS
+2958 AAGNA
-2963 ARNQPYGQGASASQ
+2963 ARTQPYGNGASASP
-2977 SPGTQGASSGSNI
+2977 SPGTATAGSSGANAQLPTANGGVAAAGTSSATNVGKVVI
-2990 SASNGSSSPTT
+2990 DGKIGGQLEARGWTQQEVQAVVNEGPVGTTMDNRSAGKTPDGLPRNDSASVYGSKSGY
-3001 IVASNPVD
+3001 VVVN
-3009 LNAFDRLNVVDPA
+3009 DRTGEVVQVSGKNDP
-3022 VGKFRPGEAGAAA
+3022 GWIP
-3035 ELENYLGGTL
+3035 
-3045 QRAPQGSSVDF
+3045 
-3056 VFSSGPNNG
+3056 
-3065 KTVDFMLTPDT
+3065 
-3076 VAQAAK
+3076 
-3082 INQFFDKNLN
+3082 
-3092 NFMNTLSDHAAAAD
+3092 
-3106 FVPLDSRF
+3106 DSR
-3114 LSEANKTLLVKAI
+3114 
-3127 GNLPQKLQAKIILIK
+3127 IKWK

>member
-26 ASHGSGSRDASAGVV
+26 ASHGSGSRDARAGVV

-311 AGDIAAQAGDLTLQA
+311 AGDIAAQAGDLTLQV

-432 FTGSGVNLS
+432 FTSSGVNLS

-450 LALSATAGDMN
+450 LALSATAGDVN

-621 ADANLHVIGQ
+621 ADATLHVIGQ

-800 DPITNLGGKL
+800 DSITNLGGKL

-882 ANLKNQGGHIS
+882 ANLKSQGGHIS

-1372 GCAAYYIAACSG
+1372 GCAAYYIEACSG

-1821 IDSAFGALQSGG
+1821 IDNAFGALQSGG

-1914 NVGGNLNA
+1914 SVGGNLNA

-1959 ANVGGKS
+1959 VNVGGKS

-2015 NRSYAETRHGSD
+2015 NRSYAETRHGAD

-2194 VTNNASMVGSVDGNL
+2194 VTNNASTVGSVDGNL

-2245 THQAQQQQTSKS
+2245 TRQAQQQQTSKS

-2387 LVANNQVNLVNTT
+2387 LIANNQVNLVNTT

-2545 VTVKGNTDLKGA
+2545 VTVRGNTDLKGA
-2557 YIGSTADASKNS
+2557 YIASTADASKNS

-2633 KSAVSVGAINIT
+2633 KSAVSAGTINIT

-2653 VANLNRDATNL
+2653 VANLNRDTTNL

-2692 QTVSQGIGLYAD
+2692 QTVSQAIGLYAD
-2704 GKRKDAI
+2704 HKR
-2711 DAAKAAYERGDLVA
+2711 DAALDAADKAYKAGDLA
-2725 MQSYID
+2725 GA
-2731 QAKSWDEGGASRAGL
+2731 QAALNEAKGWMEGGASRAEL
-2746 QATGGALIGGL
+2746 QMGGGALIGGL
-2757 GGGSVLTAIGGAA
+2757 GGGSALTAIGGAA

-2779 GQAEKI
+2779 NQAEKI

-2790 DMTGSS
+2790 DTTGSS

-2820 AMASNVEL
+2820 AMASNVQL
-2828 YNAGNDPQKTDDRAT
+2828 YNAGNDSNNQTSNDVFASLSKKVAQA
-2843 IAGLQGLLSRTA
+2843 IAMTA
-2855 AMASD
+2855 D
-2860 AKAGVWNGMVNVA
+2860 GKAGVWNGMVNVA
-2873 GVIVNIPNGGPF
+2873 GVIVNLPNGGPF

-2912 TEFLTPILATLGLG
+2912 AEFWTPVLATLGLG
-2926 GKAAV
+2926 GKAAA
-2931 GTDAGI
+2931 GTGATT
-2937 TSADVATVGNG
+2937 TSADAATVGNG
-2948 ALKNASGDLS
+2948 ALKTASGDLS
-2958 AAANS
+2958 AAGNA
-2963 ARNQPYGQGASASQ
+2963 ARTQPYGNGASASP
-2977 SPGTQGASSGSNI
+2977 SPGTATAGSSGANAQLPTANGGVAAAGTSSATNVGKVVI
-2990 SASNGSSSPTT
+2990 DGKIGGQLEARGWTQQEVQAVVNEGPVGTTMDNRSAGKTPDGLPRNDSASVYGSKSGY
-3001 IVASNPVD
+3001 VVVN
-3009 LNAFDRLNVVDPA
+3009 DRTGEVVQVSGKNDP
-3022 VGKFRPGEAGAAA
+3022 GWIP
-3035 ELENYLGGTL
+3035 
-3045 QRAPQGSSVDF
+3045 
-3056 VFSSGPNNG
+3056 
-3065 KTVDFMLTPDT
+3065 
-3076 VAQAAK
+3076 
-3082 INQFFDKNLN
+3082 
-3092 NFMNTLSDHAAAAD
+3092 
-3106 FVPLDSRF
+3106 DSR
-3114 LSEANKTLLVKAI
+3114 
-3127 GNLPQKLQAKIILIK
+3127 IKWK

>member
-450 LALSATAGDMN
+450 LALTATAGDVN

-741 GGTITHVGPGTL
+741 GGTITHVGSGTL

-800 DPITNLGGKL
+800 DSITNLGGKL

-826 DGGELGSKTAATTI
+826 DGGELGSKTAATTM

-874 ANQLALTA
+874 ANQLALAA

-928 VLDNSKG
+928 ALDNSKG

-1002 LMRSNAALSIIS
+1002 LMRSNAALSIIG

-1821 IDSAFGALQSGG
+1821 IDNAFGALQSGG

-1894 VAGDAS
+1894 VTGDAS

-1914 NVGGNLNA
+1914 SVGGNLNA

-1959 ANVGGKS
+1959 VNVGGKS

-2194 VTNNASMVGSVDGNL
+2194 VTNNASTVGSVDGNL

-2217 HVKGSDLVAG
+2217 HVRGSDLVAG
-2227 KDVTGTAANIV
+2227 QDVTGTAANIV
-2238 VDSATDT
+2238 IDSATDT

-2442 AIQNNTHINASQTAT
+2442 AIQSNTHINASQTAT

-2528 AGVKE
+2528 AGVNE

-2557 YIGSTADASKNS
+2557 YIASTADASKNS

-2653 VANLNRDATNL
+2653 VANLNRDATDL

-2692 QTVSQGIGLYAD
+2692 QTVSQAIGLYAD
-2704 GKRKDAI
+2704 HKR
-2711 DAAKAAYERGDLVA
+2711 DAALDAADKAYKAGDLA
-2725 MQSYID
+2725 GA
-2731 QAKSWDEGGASRAGL
+2731 QAALNEAKGWMEGGASRAEL
-2746 QATGGALIGGL
+2746 QMGGGALIGGL
-2757 GGGSVLTAIGGAA
+2757 GGGSALTAIGGAA

-2779 GQAEKI
+2779 NQAEKI

-2790 DMTGSS
+2790 DTTGSS

-2820 AMASNVEL
+2820 AMASNVQL
-2828 YNAGNDPQKTDDRAT
+2828 YNAGNDSNNQTSNDVFASLSKKVAQA
-2843 IAGLQGLLSRTA
+2843 IAMTA
-2855 AMASD
+2855 D
-2860 AKAGVWNGMVNVA
+2860 GKAGVWNGMVNVA
-2873 GVIVNIPNGGPF
+2873 GVIVNLPNGGPF

-2912 TEFLTPILATLGLG
+2912 AEFWTPVLATLGLG
-2926 GKAAV
+2926 GKAAA
-2931 GTDAGI
+2931 GTGATT
-2937 TSADVATVGNG
+2937 TSADAATVGNG
-2948 ALKNASGDLS
+2948 ALKTASGDLS
-2958 AAANS
+2958 AAGNA
-2963 ARNQPYGQGASASQ
+2963 ARTQPYGNGASASP
-2977 SPGTQGASSGSNI
+2977 SPGTATAGSSGANAQLPTANGGVAAAGTSSATNVGKVVI
-2990 SASNGSSSPTT
+2990 DGKIGGQLEARGWTQQEVQAVVNEGPVGTTMDNRSAGKTPDGLPRNDSASVYGSKSGY
-3001 IVASNPVD
+3001 VVVN
-3009 LNAFDRLNVVDPA
+3009 DRTGEVVQVSGKNDP
-3022 VGKFRPGEAGAAA
+3022 GWIP
-3035 ELENYLGGTL
+3035 
-3045 QRAPQGSSVDF
+3045 
-3056 VFSSGPNNG
+3056 
-3065 KTVDFMLTPDT
+3065 
-3076 VAQAAK
+3076 
-3082 INQFFDKNLN
+3082 
-3092 NFMNTLSDHAAAAD
+3092 
-3106 FVPLDSRF
+3106 DSR
-3114 LSEANKTLLVKAI
+3114 
-3127 GNLPQKLQAKIILIK
+3127 IKWK

>member
-26 ASHGSGSRDASAGVV
+26 ASHGSGSRDARAGVV

-450 LALSATAGDMN
+450 LALSATAGDVN

-652 HLSNAGG
+652 HFSNAGG

-753 TVGNGS
+753 MVGNGS

-800 DPITNLGGKL
+800 DSITNLGGKL

-905 GTLDNSNGGV
+905 GRLDNSNGGV

-1273 LLEIVA
+1273 LLEILA

-1288 TLGDSMPTTT
+1288 TLGDSMPTAT
-1298 IFGLGKVALAG
+1298 IFGLGKVTLAG
-1309 GKDANG
+1309 GKDASG

-1598 VSGNASGT
+1598 VNGNASGT

-1821 IDSAFGALQSGG
+1821 IDNAFGALQSGG

-1878 GATSDKTTLG
+1878 GATSDKMTLG

-1959 ANVGGKS
+1959 VNVGGKS

-2194 VTNNASMVGSVDGNL
+2194 VTNNASTVGSVDGNL

-2633 KSAVSVGAINIT
+2633 KSAVSAGTINIT

-2653 VANLNRDATNL
+2653 VANLNRDTTNL

-2692 QTVSQGIGLYAD
+2692 QTVSQAIGLYAD
-2704 GKRKDAI
+2704 HKR
-2711 DAAKAAYERGDLVA
+2711 DAALDAADKAYKAGDLAGAQVA
-2725 MQSYID
+2725 LNE
-2731 QAKSWDEGGASRAGL
+2731 AKGWMEGGASRAEL
-2746 QATGGALIGGL
+2746 QMGGGALIGGL
-2757 GGGSVLTAIGGAA
+2757 GGGSALTAIGGAA

-2779 GQAEKI
+2779 NQAEKI

-2790 DMTGSS
+2790 DTTGSS

-2820 AMASNVEL
+2820 AMASNVQL
-2828 YNAGNDPQKTDDRAT
+2828 YNAGNDSNNQTSNDVFASLSKKVAQA
-2843 IAGLQGLLSRTA
+2843 IAMTA
-2855 AMASD
+2855 D
-2860 AKAGVWNGMVNVA
+2860 GKAGVWNGMVNVA
-2873 GVIVNIPNGGPF
+2873 GVIVNLPNGGPF

-2912 TEFLTPILATLGLG
+2912 AEFWTPVLATLGLG
-2926 GKAAV
+2926 GKAAA
-2931 GTDAGI
+2931 GTGATT
-2937 TSADVATVGNG
+2937 TSADAATVGNG
-2948 ALKNASGDLS
+2948 ALKTASGDLS
-2958 AAANS
+2958 AAGNA
-2963 ARNQPYGQGASASQ
+2963 ARTQPYGNGASASP
-2977 SPGTQGASSGSNI
+2977 SPGTATAGSSGANAQLPTANGGVAAAGTSSATNVGKVVI
-2990 SASNGSSSPTT
+2990 DGKIGGQLEARGWTQQEVQAVVNEGPVGTTMDNRSAGKTPDGLPRNDSASVYGSKSGY
-3001 IVASNPVD
+3001 VVVN
-3009 LNAFDRLNVVDPA
+3009 DRTGEVVQVSGKNDP
-3022 VGKFRPGEAGAAA
+3022 GWIP
-3035 ELENYLGGTL
+3035 
-3045 QRAPQGSSVDF
+3045 
-3056 VFSSGPNNG
+3056 
-3065 KTVDFMLTPDT
+3065 
-3076 VAQAAK
+3076 
-3082 INQFFDKNLN
+3082 
-3092 NFMNTLSDHAAAAD
+3092 
-3106 FVPLDSRF
+3106 DSR
-3114 LSEANKTLLVKAI
+3114 
-3127 GNLPQKLQAKIILIK
+3127 IKWK

>member
-26 ASHGSGSRDASAGVV
+26 ASHGSGSRDARAGVV

-432 FTGSGVNLS
+432 FTGSGINLS

-450 LALSATAGDMN
+450 LALSATAGDVN

-753 TVGNGS
+753 MVGNGS

-800 DPITNLGGKL
+800 DSITNLGGKL

-1002 LMRSNAALSIIS
+1002 LMRSNAALSIIG

-1821 IDSAFGALQSGG
+1821 IDNAFGALQSGG

-1914 NVGGNLNA
+1914 SVGGNLNA

-1959 ANVGGKS
+1959 VNVGGKS

-2015 NRSYAETRHGSD
+2015 NRSYAETRHGAD

-2194 VTNNASMVGSVDGNL
+2194 VTNNASTVGSVDGNL

-2245 THQAQQQQTSKS
+2245 TRQAQQQQTSKS

-2528 AGVKE
+2528 AGVNE

-2545 VTVKGNTDLKGA
+2545 VTVRGNTDLKGA
-2557 YIGSTADASKNS
+2557 YIASTADASKNS

-2633 KSAVSVGAINIT
+2633 KSAVSAGTINIT

-2653 VANLNRDATNL
+2653 VANLNRDTTNL

-2692 QTVSQGIGLYAD
+2692 QTVSQAIGLYAD
-2704 GKRKDAI
+2704 HKR
-2711 DAAKAAYERGDLVA
+2711 DAALDAADKAYKAGDLA
-2725 MQSYID
+2725 GA
-2731 QAKSWDEGGASRAGL
+2731 QAALNEAKGWMEGGASRAEL
-2746 QATGGALIGGL
+2746 QMGGGALIGGL
-2757 GGGSVLTAIGGAA
+2757 GGGSALTAIGGAA
-2770 GAGTSSLLA
+2770 GAGMSSLLA
-2779 GQAEKI
+2779 NQAEKI

-2790 DMTGSS
+2790 DTTGSS

-2820 AMASNVEL
+2820 AMASNVQL
-2828 YNAGNDPQKTDDRAT
+2828 YNAGNDSNNQTSNDVFASLSKKVAQA
-2843 IAGLQGLLSRTA
+2843 IAMTA
-2855 AMASD
+2855 D
-2860 AKAGVWNGMVNVA
+2860 GKAGVWNGMVNVA
-2873 GVIVNIPNGGPF
+2873 GVIVNLPNGGPF

-2912 TEFLTPILATLGLG
+2912 AEFWTPVLATLGLG
-2926 GKAAV
+2926 GKAAA
-2931 GTDAGI
+2931 GTGATT
-2937 TSADVATVGNG
+2937 TSADAATVGNG
-2948 ALKNASGDLS
+2948 ALKTASGDLS
-2958 AAANS
+2958 AAGNA
-2963 ARNQPYGQGASASQ
+2963 ARTQPYGNGASASP
-2977 SPGTQGASSGSNI
+2977 SPGTATAGSSGANAQLPTANGGVAAAGTSSATNVGKVVI
-2990 SASNGSSSPTT
+2990 DGKIGGQLEARGWTQQEVQAVVNEGPVGTTMDNRSAGKTPDGLPRNDSASVYGSKSGY
-3001 IVASNPVD
+3001 VVVN
-3009 LNAFDRLNVVDPA
+3009 DRTGEVVQVSGKNDP
-3022 VGKFRPGEAGAAA
+3022 GWIP
-3035 ELENYLGGTL
+3035 
-3045 QRAPQGSSVDF
+3045 
-3056 VFSSGPNNG
+3056 
-3065 KTVDFMLTPDT
+3065 
-3076 VAQAAK
+3076 
-3082 INQFFDKNLN
+3082 
-3092 NFMNTLSDHAAAAD
+3092 
-3106 FVPLDSRF
+3106 DSR
-3114 LSEANKTLLVKAI
+3114 
-3127 GNLPQKLQAKIILIK
+3127 IKWK